1 MKKRIISILL
11 AVVLCVSWLP
21 LRSSAALDTT
31 VYTEPTIVVDSK
43 SASSG
48 STVSVDLLVVNNPGM
63 AGAKITVSYAE
74 ELTLLEAVSGEAFAA
89 LDYTRP
95 GVFTSPCNFNW
106 DSENAEVNQD
116 GTLLTLTFRV
126 SPDAPANKKLDVN
139 ISYRYG
145 DIYNRDLDS
154 LKFDMVSGY
163 VNVIN
168 YIPGDVNSDNAV
180 NGKDVTLLRRYNAG
194 GYDVSIKRAA
204 ADVNDDLTINGK
216 DVTLIR
222 RFNAGG
228 YDVRLLPS
236 RLCDHVMQATAAKSP
251 TCTKPGNCAYWYCT
265 VCQKYFTDENGV
277 TEIALEKTVLDAT
290 GHTEVIDP
298 AVAPTYTSS
307 GLTEGSHCSVCGT
320 ILVKQQVLPPL
331 EKKQYSITYH
341 IANSDTYLAKQT
353 IENNNPAT
361 YTAEDGLVLQDL
373 IVDGYLFKGWY
384 TAQTGGTRV
393 TEIPA
398 GTTGSKVLYA
408 QWEKVTYSV
417 FFDSPDVPWDSVS
430 YTVDTGI
437 TLTSP
442 SWFGYTFVGWS
453 LDGKIVKA
461 IQPGTIGNITLHA
474 NWTSNRNRAIAVNQL
489 KDPCIVEDMDN
500 GRYLFAYE
508 IGTIENVPLSQIEN
522 FAYSKGININKTV
535 EYAKT
540 LGTGFSDTIVE
551 AISNATTKTSAWT
564 LSEDWNSSTSAT
576 SEHDEQIGKTKATTD
591 SEGNVTAG
599 KYYVSNVKG
608 GVTSSSSSSGGS
620 SSNSSKITMGE
631 STGISG
637 SYSHENEES
646 SSVKLGVDAK
656 LSASVGAGPYKVG
669 AELSASKETED
680 TSKDKTTATVGSSR
694 DSSVGIENSG
704 SSEGHWDASLSSS
717 SSWNEENGYE
727 SSSSSSRNSSV
738 SDTLSQVIYDR
749 LGYSSTDERGGSNS
763 ATHSN
768 SENQTMSNEYSSTV
782 EYSTEETQKYS
793 TSISKT
799 SDATGFYRLVS
810 AGKIHVF
817 AVVGYDIATN
827 SYFSYTYNVLD
838 KERYT
843 YLDYSKDNASFN
855 DCENAVLSFEIPFAV
870 HQYVFSKI
878 SCPDGLVINEKTGII
893 EQYTGSAE
901 YVTIPEY
908 MSVNNDDGTRSAVR
922 VRGILAD
929 TFRGNT
935 AIKGVLFPKYVS
947 AIPAEAFAGC
957 TSLEVVSGYG
967 IQEIGAGAFRGCT
980 SLGKFS
986 MDKYITSLG
995 ENAFENVPEISIN
1008 AANTAIAM
1016 AAAHSGAKR
1025 ITLNLS
1031 DSSDGFND
1039 QTVEI
1044 GNTTEQFFL
1053 IGNGSVYRNL
1063 KIKSDAAETKISNM
1077 IFEGNTDTPLQ
1088 FSSPKVTL
1096 NRVIVRSSPGFALIM
1111 SAENTELSLFGTIE
1125 LSSQGSNA
1133 VISRNVTLQQADAGV
1148 VGKLRLTGNYLICRE
1163 LTNPSLL
1170 TFVSG
1175 ELLPIDDEEFEQML
1189 TSCIVTFDANGGS
1202 VNKTE
1207 QTVYYGQPYGTLPVP
1222 TLQYYKFIGW
1232 FTEADGGTQIK
1243 ETTPVA
1249 SLVNHTLYAHWE
1261 PDTCVITFDTR
1272 GGTLE
1277 ETTKTLIYGQPYGA
1291 LPVPTREHCAFQGW
1305 YIENENGES
1314 IRVTEDMIVTGDQTL
1329 HASWQI
1335 RTYILKF
1342 DANGGTVSES
1352 ERKVYTDDPIG
1363 ELPVPTRV
1371 GHSFAGWFT
1380 ADGTRVTEGTKM
1392 DVVWDIV
1399 TLTARWTP
1407 LSYTVSWNTG
1417 TGYSI
1422 TVKRTSS
1429 PYAGASTGT
1438 LSSGSTVYYG
1448 DTLSVSYAASTGY
1461 SLGSHGSSSFTV
1473 TGNITSSSIYA
1484 SASLNS
1490 YTYNIVYQS
1499 SNGTRLGSSTATYK
1513 YGTTNTISPKSFSG
1527 YNTPAS
1533 QSVRW
1538 DSTSTKTITFTYSPT
1553 WVGST
1558 SSSGTIASSPKLSYS
1573 VTVEHQN
1580 RTASSVQ
1587 LRVSWTTTIGAYY
1600 YTVYGQNF
1608 TASASSVSTG
1618 AVTVAG
1624 FNSWA
1629 SNVSYARSSTGTSG
1643 WITVPLSTTG
1653 ATSVPLSIYYYQT
1666 NSNGTDMSK
1675 NYGEESVNTTLN
1687 VSVPAY

>member
-353 IENNNPAT
+353 IENNNPVT

-437 TLTSP
+437 TLTNP

-453 LDGKIVKA
+453 LDGQIVKA
-461 IQPGTIGNITLHA
+461 IQPGTTGNITLHA
-474 NWTSNRNRAIAVNQL
+474 NWTSNRNRAIAVSQL

-508 IGTIENVPLSQIEN
+508 IGTIENVPLFQIGDTINSQ
-522 FAYSKGININKTV
+522 GININKTV
-535 EYAKT
+535 KYTKK
-540 LGTGFSDTIVE
+540 LGTGFSDTIANTV
-551 AISNATTKTSAWT
+551 ANATTKTSAWT

-576 SEHDEQIGKTKATTD
+576 NEHDEQIGKTKATTD
-591 SEGNVTAG
+591 SEGNVISG

-608 GVTSSSSSSGGS
+608 GVTSSSGSSGGS
-620 SSNSSKITMGE
+620 KAISSKVTQGE
-631 STGISG
+631 SVGINN
-637 SYSHENEES
+637 SYTNELELGA
-646 SSVKLGVDAK
+646 SVKLGMEATASAEYSAGPLKAGGEVSTSAEVETSVKDKITA
-656 LSASVGAGPYKVG
+656 STAASREASVGHEDSGTSENKW
-669 AELSASKETED
+669 D
-680 TSKDKTTATVGSSR
+680 TSNTST
-694 DSSVGIENSG
+694 
-704 SSEGHWDASLSSS
+704 
-717 SSWNEENGYE
+717 SSWNAESGYE

-878 SCPDGLVINEKTGII
+878 SCSDGLVINEKTGII

-1031 DSSDGFND
+1031 DSSDGFDD

-1044 GNTTEQFFL
+1044 SNTTEQFFL
-1053 IGNGSVYRNL
+1053 IGNGSVYQNL

-1077 IFEGNTDTPLQ
+1077 IFAGNASTPLQ
-1088 FSSPKVTL
+1088 LSSPKVTL
-1096 NRVIVRSSPGFALIM
+1096 SRVTVRNSPGYSLILN
-1111 SAENTELSLFGTIE
+1111 AENTELSLFGTIE

-1148 VGKLRLTGNYLICRE
+1148 VGKLRLTGNYLVCRE

-1175 ELLPIDDEEFEQML
+1175 ELIVINDEKFEQMV
-1189 TSCIVTFDANGGS
+1189 TSCVITFDANGGELEETQK
-1202 VNKTE
+1202 V
-1207 QTVYYGQPYGTLPVP
+1207 VPYGQPYGTLPVP
-1222 TLQYYKFIGW
+1222 TL
-1232 FTEADGGTQIK
+1232 
-1243 ETTPVA
+1243 
-1249 SLVNHTLYAHWE
+1249 
-1261 PDTCVITFDTR
+1261 
-1272 GGTLE
+1272 
-1277 ETTKTLIYGQPYGA
+1277 
-1291 LPVPTREHCAFQGW
+1291 EHCAFNGW

-1461 SLGSHGSSSFTV
+1461 SLGNHGSSSFTV

-1538 DSTSTKTITFTYSPT
+1538 DSTSAKTITFTYSPT

>member
-11 AVVLCVSWLP
+11 AIVLCVSWLP
-21 LRSSAALDTT
+21 LRGSAALDTT
-31 VYTEPTIVVDSK
+31 AYTEPTIVVDSK

-74 ELTLLEAVSGEAFAA
+74 ELTLLEAVSGETFAA

-106 DSENAEVNQD
+106 DSENAEVDQD

-194 GYDVSIKRAA
+194 GYDVSINRAA
-204 ADVNDDLTINGK
+204 ADVNDDLAINGK

-222 RFNAGG
+222 RYNAGG
-228 YDVRLLPS
+228 YDVELLPS

-251 TCTKPGNCAYWYCT
+251 TCTEPGNCAYWYCT
-265 VCQKYFTDENGV
+265 VCQKYFTEENGV

-307 GLTEGSHCSVCGT
+307 GLTEGSHCSVCGAT
-320 ILVKQQVLPPL
+320 LVEQQVLPPL

-398 GTTGSKVLYA
+398 GTTGNKVLYA
-408 QWEKVTYSV
+408 QWEKITYSV

-437 TLTSP
+437 TLTTP

-453 LDGKIVKA
+453 LDGQIVKA

-474 NWTSNRNRAIAVNQL
+474 NWTSNRNRAIAVSQL

-508 IGTIENVPLSQIEN
+508 IGTIENVPLSQIEYIGN
-522 FAYSKGININKTV
+522 SQGININKTV
-535 EYAKT
+535 KYTKT
-540 LGTGFSDTIVE
+540 LGTGFSDTITK

-576 SEHDEQIGKTKATTD
+576 NEHDEQIGKTKATTD
-591 SEGNVTAG
+591 SEGNVISG

-608 GVTSSSSSSGGS
+608 GVTSSSGSSGGS
-620 SSNSSKITMGE
+620 KAISSKVTQGE
-631 STGISG
+631 SVGINN
-637 SYSHENEES
+637 SYTNELELGA
-646 SSVKLGVDAK
+646 SVKLGMEATASAEYSAGPLKAGGEVSTSAEVETSVKDKITA
-656 LSASVGAGPYKVG
+656 STAASREASVGHEDSGTSENKW
-669 AELSASKETED
+669 D
-680 TSKDKTTATVGSSR
+680 TSNTST
-694 DSSVGIENSG
+694 
-704 SSEGHWDASLSSS
+704 
-717 SSWNEENGYE
+717 SSWNTESGYE
-727 SSSSSSRNSSV
+727 SSSSTSRNTTV
-738 SDTLSQVIYDR
+738 SDTLSQVINNRYS
-749 LGYSSTDERGGSNS
+749 YSSMDERGGSNS
-763 ATHSN
+763 TTNSN
-768 SENQTMSNEYSSTV
+768 SESQTMSDEYSSTI
-782 EYSTEETQKYS
+782 EYSTEDTQEYE
-793 TSISKT
+793 TSISYT
-799 SDATGFYRLVS
+799 SNATGFYRLVS

-855 DCENAVLSFEIPFAV
+855 DCENAVLPFEIPYAV

-878 SCPDGLVINEKTGII
+878 ARSNGLVIDQETGII
-893 EQYTGSAE
+893 ETYTGSAE

-908 MSVNNDDGTRSAVR
+908 ISVNNGDGTCSAVR
-922 VRGILAD
+922 VRGISANA
-929 TFRGNT
+929 FRGNT
-935 AIKGVLFPKYVS
+935 AVKGVSLPKYVS

-957 TSLEVVSGYG
+957 TSLEIVSGYG

-1008 AANTAIAM
+1008 AANTTVAM
-1016 AAAHSGAKR
+1016 AAVHSGAKR

-1031 DSSDGFND
+1031 DSSDGFNG

-1053 IGNGSVYRNL
+1053 IGNGSVYQNL

-1077 IFEGNTDTPLQ
+1077 IFAGNASTPLQ
-1088 FSSPKVTL
+1088 LSSSKVTL
-1096 NRVIVRSSPGFALIM
+1096 SRVTVRNSPGYSLIL

-1133 VISRNVTLQQADAGV
+1133 VISRNVTLQQADTGV

-1170 TFVSG
+1170 SFVSG
-1175 ELLPIDDEEFEQML
+1175 ELKVINDEEFEQMV
-1189 TSCIVTFDANGGS
+1189 TSCVITFDANGGELEETQK
-1202 VNKTE
+1202 V
-1207 QTVYYGQPYGTLPVP
+1207 VPYGQPYGQLPVP
-1222 TLQYYKFIGW
+1222 TL
-1232 FTEADGGTQIK
+1232 
-1243 ETTPVA
+1243 
-1249 SLVNHTLYAHWE
+1249 
-1261 PDTCVITFDTR
+1261 
-1272 GGTLE
+1272 
-1277 ETTKTLIYGQPYGA
+1277 
-1291 LPVPTREHCAFQGW
+1291 EHCAFNGW

-1380 ADGTRVTEGTKM
+1380 ADGTRVTDGTKM

-1407 LSYTVSWNTG
+1407 LSYTVSWSTG

-1438 LSSGSTVYYG
+1438 LSSGSTIYYG
-1448 DTLSVSYAASTGY
+1448 DTISVSYAASTGY

-1527 YNTPAS
+1527 YNTPSS

-1538 DSTSTKTITFTYSPT
+1538 DSTSAKTITFTYSPT
-1553 WVGST
+1553 GVGST

-1618 AVTVAG
+1618 AVTVAA

-1629 SNVSYARSSTGTSG
+1629 SNASYARSSTGTSG

-1675 NYGEESVNTTLN
+1675 NYGEESVSTTLN

>member
-228 YDVRLLPS
+228 YDVELLPS

-251 TCTKPGNCAYWYCT
+251 TCTEPGNCAYWYCT

-437 TLTSP
+437 TLTNP

-461 IQPGTIGNITLHA
+461 IQPGTTGNITLHA
-474 NWTSNRNRAIAVNQL
+474 NWTSNRSRASAVNQL

-508 IGTIENVPLSQIEN
+508 IGTIENVPLSQIEYIGN
-522 FAYSKGININKTV
+522 SQGININKTV
-535 EYAKT
+535 KYTKT
-540 LGTGFSDTIVE
+540 LGTGFSDTITK

-576 SEHDEQIGKTKATTD
+576 NEHDEQIGKTKATTD
-591 SEGNVTAG
+591 SEGNVISG

-608 GVTSSSSSSGGS
+608 GVTSSSGSSGGS
-620 SSNSSKITMGE
+620 KAISSKVTQGE
-631 STGISG
+631 SVGINN
-637 SYSHENEES
+637 SYTNELELGA
-646 SSVKLGVDAK
+646 SVKLGMEATASAEYSAGPLKAGGEVSTSAEVETSVKDKITA
-656 LSASVGAGPYKVG
+656 STAASREASVGHEDSGTSENKW
-669 AELSASKETED
+669 D
-680 TSKDKTTATVGSSR
+680 TSNTST
-694 DSSVGIENSG
+694 
-704 SSEGHWDASLSSS
+704 
-717 SSWNEENGYE
+717 SSWNTESGYE
-727 SSSSSSRNSSV
+727 SSSSTSRNTTV
-738 SDTLSQVIYDR
+738 SDTLSQVINNRYS
-749 LGYSSTDERGGSNS
+749 YSSMDERGGSNS
-763 ATHSN
+763 TTNSN
-768 SENQTMSNEYSSTV
+768 SESQTMSDEYSSTI
-782 EYSTEETQKYS
+782 EYSTEDTQEYE
-793 TSISKT
+793 TSISYT
-799 SDATGFYRLVS
+799 SNATGYYRLVS
-810 AGKIHVF
+810 AGTLHVF

-827 SYFSYTYNVLD
+827 SYFTYTYNILD
-838 KERYT
+838 KERHT
-843 YLDYSKDNASFN
+843 YLDYSKDNANFN
-855 DCENAVLSFEIPFAV
+855 DCENAVLPFEIPYAV

-878 SCPDGLVINEKTGII
+878 ARSNGLVIDQETGII
-893 EQYTGSAE
+893 EAYTGSAE

-908 MSVNNDDGTRSAVR
+908 ISVNNGDGTCSAVR
-922 VRGILAD
+922 VRGISANA
-929 TFRGNT
+929 FRGNT
-935 AIKGVLFPKYVS
+935 AVKGVLFPKYVS

-995 ENAFENVPEISIN
+995 ENAFENVPGISIN

-1031 DSSDGFND
+1031 DSSDGFDD

-1044 GNTTEQFFL
+1044 SNTTEQFFL
-1053 IGNGSVYRNL
+1053 IGNGSVYQNL

-1077 IFEGNTDTPLQ
+1077 IFAGNASTPLQ
-1088 FSSPKVTL
+1088 LSSPKVTL
-1096 NRVIVRSSPGFALIM
+1096 SRVTVRNSPGYSLILN
-1111 SAENTELSLFGTIE
+1111 AENTELSLFGTIE

-1148 VGKLRLTGNYLICRE
+1148 VGKLRLTGNYLVCRE

-1175 ELLPIDDEEFEQML
+1175 ELLPINDEEFEQML
-1189 TSCIVTFDANGGS
+1189 TSCVITFDANGGELEETQK
-1202 VNKTE
+1202 V
-1207 QTVYYGQPYGTLPVP
+1207 VPYGQPYGTLPVP
-1222 TLQYYKFIGW
+1222 TL
-1232 FTEADGGTQIK
+1232 
-1243 ETTPVA
+1243 
-1249 SLVNHTLYAHWE
+1249 
-1261 PDTCVITFDTR
+1261 
-1272 GGTLE
+1272 
-1277 ETTKTLIYGQPYGA
+1277 
-1291 LPVPTREHCAFQGW
+1291 EHCAFNGW

-1380 ADGTRVTEGTKM
+1380 ADGTRVTDKTKM

-1438 LSSGSTVYYG
+1438 LSSGSTIYYG

-1538 DSTSTKTITFTYSPT
+1538 NSTSAKTITFTYSISSVTNHAISGNFSSSSPHISYST
-1553 WVGST
+1553 TMAYRNRTANSVEVQVTTTVTMQSGWSGYNYGIALKTTYGSVSSGKVQIANYQGL
-1558 SSSGTIASSPKLSYS
+1558 SSSGSS
-1573 VTVEHQN
+1573 
-1580 RTASSVQ
+1580 RTASTG
-1587 LRVSWTTTIGAYY
+1587 WMTI
-1600 YTVYGQNF
+1600 
-1608 TASASSVSTG
+1608 
-1618 AVTVAG
+1618 
-1624 FNSWA
+1624 
-1629 SNVSYARSSTGTSG
+1629 
-1643 WITVPLSTTG
+1643 PLSTTN
-1653 ATSVPLSIYYYQT
+1653 PISISFNANLYNTNWENQYVNSSEYLDQYYSWAI
-1666 NSNGTDMSK
+1666 NI
-1675 NYGEESVNTTLN
+1675 
-1687 VSVPAY
+1687 PAY

>member
-228 YDVRLLPS
+228 YDVELLPS

-251 TCTKPGNCAYWYCT
+251 TCTEPGNCAYWYCT
-265 VCQKYFTDENGV
+265 VCQKYFTEENGV

-307 GLTEGSHCSVCGT
+307 GLTEGSHCSVCST

-398 GTTGSKVLYA
+398 GTTGNKVLYA
-408 QWEKVTYSV
+408 QWEKITYSV

-437 TLTSP
+437 TLTNP

-453 LDGKIVKA
+453 LDGQIVKA

-474 NWTSNRNRAIAVNQL
+474 NWTSNRSRASAASQL

-500 GRYLFAYE
+500 GRFLFAYE
-508 IGTIENVPLSQIEN
+508 IGTIENVPLSQIEYIGN
-522 FAYSKGININKTV
+522 SQGININKTV
-535 EYAKT
+535 KYTKK
-540 LGTGFSDTIVE
+540 LGTGFSDTITK

-576 SEHDEQIGKTKATTD
+576 NEHDEQIGKTKATTD

-608 GVTSSSSSSGGS
+608 GVTSSSGSSGGS
-620 SSNSSKITMGE
+620 KAISSKVTQGE
-631 STGISG
+631 SVGINN
-637 SYSHENEES
+637 SYTNELELGA
-646 SSVKLGVDAK
+646 SVKLGMEATASAEYSAGPLKAGGEVSTSAEVETSVKDKITA
-656 LSASVGAGPYKVG
+656 STAASREASVGHEDSGTSENKW
-669 AELSASKETED
+669 D
-680 TSKDKTTATVGSSR
+680 TSNTST
-694 DSSVGIENSG
+694 
-704 SSEGHWDASLSSS
+704 
-717 SSWNEENGYE
+717 SSWNTESGYE
-727 SSSSSSRNSSV
+727 SSSSTSRNTTV
-738 SDTLSQVIYDR
+738 SDTLSQVINNRYS
-749 LGYSSTDERGGSNS
+749 YSSMDERGGSNS
-763 ATHSN
+763 TTNSN
-768 SENQTMSNEYSSTV
+768 SESQTMSDEYSSTI
-782 EYSTEETQKYS
+782 EYSTEDTQEYE
-793 TSISKT
+793 TSISYT
-799 SDATGFYRLVS
+799 SNATGYYRLVS
-810 AGKIHVF
+810 AGTLHVF

-827 SYFSYTYNVLD
+827 SYFTYTYNILD
-838 KERYT
+838 KERHT
-843 YLDYSKDNASFN
+843 YLDYSKDNANFN
-855 DCENAVLSFEIPFAV
+855 DCENAVLPFEIPYAV

-878 SCPDGLVINEKTGII
+878 ARSNGLVIDQETGII
-893 EQYTGSAE
+893 ETYTGSAE

-908 MSVNNDDGTRSAVR
+908 ISVNNGDGTCSAVR
-922 VRGILAD
+922 VRGISANA
-929 TFRGNT
+929 FRGNT
-935 AIKGVLFPKYVS
+935 AVKGVSLPKYVS

-957 TSLEVVSGYG
+957 TSLEIVSGYG

-1008 AANTAIAM
+1008 AANSTVAM
-1016 AAAHSGAKR
+1016 AAVHSGAKR

-1031 DSSDGFND
+1031 DSSDGFDD

-1053 IGNGSVYRNL
+1053 IGNGSVYQNL

-1077 IFEGNTDTPLQ
+1077 IFAGNASTPLQ
-1088 FSSPKVTL
+1088 LSSSKVTL
-1096 NRVIVRSSPGFALIM
+1096 SRVTVRNSPGYSLIL

-1133 VISRNVTLQQADAGV
+1133 VISRNVTLQQADTGV

-1170 TFVSG
+1170 SFVSG
-1175 ELLPIDDEEFEQML
+1175 ELKVINDEEFEQMV
-1189 TSCIVTFDANGGS
+1189 TSCVITFDANGGELKETQK
-1202 VNKTE
+1202 V
-1207 QTVYYGQPYGTLPVP
+1207 VPYGQPYGQLPVP
-1222 TLQYYKFIGW
+1222 TL
-1232 FTEADGGTQIK
+1232 
-1243 ETTPVA
+1243 
-1249 SLVNHTLYAHWE
+1249 
-1261 PDTCVITFDTR
+1261 
-1272 GGTLE
+1272 
-1277 ETTKTLIYGQPYGA
+1277 
-1291 LPVPTREHCAFQGW
+1291 EHCAFNGW

-1380 ADGTRVTEGTKM
+1380 ADGTRVTDGTKM

-1438 LSSGSTVYYG
+1438 LSSGSTIYYG

-1473 TGNITSSSIYA
+1473 SGNITSSSIYA

-1538 DSTSTKTITFTYSPT
+1538 DSTSAKTITFTYSPT
-1553 WVGST
+1553 GVGST

-1573 VTVEHQN
+1573 VTVEYQN

-1587 LRVSWTTTIGAYY
+1587 LCVSWTTTIGAYY

-1618 AVTVAG
+1618 AVTVAA

-1629 SNVSYARSSTGTSG
+1629 SNASYARSSTGTSG

>member
-11 AVVLCVSWLP
+11 AIVLCVSWLP
-21 LRSSAALDTT
+21 LRGSAALDTT
-31 VYTEPTIVVDSK
+31 AYTEPTIVVDSK

-74 ELTLLEAVSGEAFAA
+74 ELTLLEAVSGETFAA

-106 DSENAEVNQD
+106 DSENAEVDQD

-194 GYDVSIKRAA
+194 GYDVSINRAA
-204 ADVNDDLTINGK
+204 ADVNDDLAINGK

-222 RFNAGG
+222 RYNAGG
-228 YDVRLLPS
+228 YDVELLPS

-251 TCTKPGNCAYWYCT
+251 TCTEPGNCAYWYCT
-265 VCQKYFTDENGV
+265 VCQKYFTEENGV

-320 ILVKQQVLPPL
+320 ILVEQQVLPPL

-398 GTTGSKVLYA
+398 GTTGNKVLYA
-408 QWEKVTYSV
+408 QWEKITYSV

-437 TLTSP
+437 TLTNP

-453 LDGKIVKA
+453 LDGQIVKA

-474 NWTSNRNRAIAVNQL
+474 NWTSNRNRAIAVSQL

-508 IGTIENVPLSQIEN
+508 IGTIENVPLSQIEYIGN
-522 FAYSKGININKTV
+522 SQGININKTV
-535 EYAKT
+535 KYTKT
-540 LGTGFSDTIVE
+540 LGTGFSDTITK

-576 SEHDEQIGKTKATTD
+576 NEHDEQIGKTKATTD
-591 SEGNVTAG
+591 SEGNVISG

-608 GVTSSSSSSGGS
+608 GVTSSSGSSGGS
-620 SSNSSKITMGE
+620 KAISSKVTQGE
-631 STGISG
+631 SVGINN
-637 SYSHENEES
+637 SYTNELELGA
-646 SSVKLGVDAK
+646 SVKLGMEATASAEYSAGPLKAGGEVSTSAEVETSVKDKITA
-656 LSASVGAGPYKVG
+656 STAASREASVGHEDSGTSENKW
-669 AELSASKETED
+669 D
-680 TSKDKTTATVGSSR
+680 TSNTST
-694 DSSVGIENSG
+694 
-704 SSEGHWDASLSSS
+704 
-717 SSWNEENGYE
+717 SSWNTESGYE
-727 SSSSSSRNSSV
+727 SSSSTSRNTTV
-738 SDTLSQVIYDR
+738 SDTLSQVINNRYS
-749 LGYSSTDERGGSNS
+749 YSSMDERGGSNS
-763 ATHSN
+763 TTNSN
-768 SENQTMSNEYSSTV
+768 SESQTMSDEYSSTI
-782 EYSTEETQKYS
+782 EYSTEDTQEYE
-793 TSISKT
+793 TSISYT
-799 SDATGFYRLVS
+799 SNATGFYRLVS

-855 DCENAVLSFEIPFAV
+855 DCENAVLPFEIPYAV

-878 SCPDGLVINEKTGII
+878 ARSNGLVIDQETGII
-893 EQYTGSAE
+893 ETYTGSAE

-908 MSVNNDDGTRSAVR
+908 ISVNNGDGTCSAVR
-922 VRGILAD
+922 VRGISANA
-929 TFRGNT
+929 FRGNT
-935 AIKGVLFPKYVS
+935 AVKGVSLPKYVS

-957 TSLEVVSGYG
+957 TSLEIVSGYG

-1008 AANTAIAM
+1008 AANTTVAM
-1016 AAAHSGAKR
+1016 AAVHSGAKR

-1031 DSSDGFND
+1031 DSSDGFNG

-1053 IGNGSVYRNL
+1053 IGNGSVYQNL

-1077 IFEGNTDTPLQ
+1077 IFAGNASTPLQ
-1088 FSSPKVTL
+1088 LSSSKVTL
-1096 NRVIVRSSPGFALIM
+1096 SRVTVRNSPGYSLIL

-1133 VISRNVTLQQADAGV
+1133 VISRNVTLQQADTGV

-1170 TFVSG
+1170 SFVSG
-1175 ELLPIDDEEFEQML
+1175 ELKVINDEEFEQMV
-1189 TSCIVTFDANGGS
+1189 TSCVITFDANGGELEETQK
-1202 VNKTE
+1202 V
-1207 QTVYYGQPYGTLPVP
+1207 VPYGQPYGQLPVP
-1222 TLQYYKFIGW
+1222 TL
-1232 FTEADGGTQIK
+1232 
-1243 ETTPVA
+1243 
-1249 SLVNHTLYAHWE
+1249 
-1261 PDTCVITFDTR
+1261 
-1272 GGTLE
+1272 
-1277 ETTKTLIYGQPYGA
+1277 
-1291 LPVPTREHCAFQGW
+1291 EHCAFNGW

-1380 ADGTRVTEGTKM
+1380 ADGTRVTDGTKM

-1407 LSYTVSWNTG
+1407 LSYTVSWSTG

-1438 LSSGSTVYYG
+1438 LSSGSTIYYG
-1448 DTLSVSYAASTGY
+1448 DTISVSYAASTGY

-1527 YNTPAS
+1527 YNTPSS

-1538 DSTSTKTITFTYSPT
+1538 DSTSAKTITFTYSPT
-1553 WVGST
+1553 GVGST

-1618 AVTVAG
+1618 AVTVAA

-1629 SNVSYARSSTGTSG
+1629 SNASYARSSTGTSG

-1675 NYGEESVNTTLN
+1675 NYGEESVSTTLN

>member
-11 AVVLCVSWLP
+11 AIVLCVSWLP
-21 LRSSAALDTT
+21 LRGSAALDTT
-31 VYTEPTIVVDSK
+31 AYTEPTIVVDSK

-74 ELTLLEAVSGEAFAA
+74 ELTLLEAVSGETFAA

-106 DSENAEVNQD
+106 DSENAEVDQD

-194 GYDVSIKRAA
+194 GYDVSINRAA
-204 ADVNDDLTINGK
+204 ADVNDDLAINGK

-222 RFNAGG
+222 RYNAGG
-228 YDVRLLPS
+228 YDVELLPS

-251 TCTKPGNCAYWYCT
+251 TCTEPGNCAYWYCT
-265 VCQKYFTDENGV
+265 VCQKYFTEENGV

-307 GLTEGSHCSVCGT
+307 GLTEGSHCSVCGAT
-320 ILVKQQVLPPL
+320 LVEQQVLPPL

-398 GTTGSKVLYA
+398 GTTGNKVLYA
-408 QWEKVTYSV
+408 QWEKITYSV

-437 TLTSP
+437 TLTNP

-453 LDGKIVKA
+453 LDGQIVKA

-474 NWTSNRNRAIAVNQL
+474 NWTSNRNRAIAVSQL

-508 IGTIENVPLSQIEN
+508 IGTIENVPLSQIEYIGN
-522 FAYSKGININKTV
+522 SQGININKTV
-535 EYAKT
+535 KYTKT
-540 LGTGFSDTIVE
+540 LGTGFSDAITK

-576 SEHDEQIGKTKATTD
+576 NEHDEQIGKTKATTD
-591 SEGNVTAG
+591 SEGNVISG

-608 GVTSSSSSSGGS
+608 GVTSSSGSSGGS
-620 SSNSSKITMGE
+620 KAISSKVTQGE
-631 STGISG
+631 SVGINN
-637 SYSHENEES
+637 SYTNELELGA
-646 SSVKLGVDAK
+646 SVKLGMEATASAEYSAGPLKAGGEVSTSAEVETSVKDKITA
-656 LSASVGAGPYKVG
+656 STAASREASVGHEDSGTSENKW
-669 AELSASKETED
+669 D
-680 TSKDKTTATVGSSR
+680 TSNTST
-694 DSSVGIENSG
+694 
-704 SSEGHWDASLSSS
+704 
-717 SSWNEENGYE
+717 SSWNTESGYE
-727 SSSSSSRNSSV
+727 SSSSTSRNTTV
-738 SDTLSQVIYDR
+738 SDTLSQVINNRYS
-749 LGYSSTDERGGSNS
+749 YSSMDERGGSNS
-763 ATHSN
+763 TTNSN
-768 SENQTMSNEYSSTV
+768 SESQTMSDEYSSTI
-782 EYSTEETQKYS
+782 EYSTEDTQEYE
-793 TSISKT
+793 TSISYT
-799 SDATGFYRLVS
+799 SNATGFYRLVS

-855 DCENAVLSFEIPFAV
+855 DCENAVLPFEIPYAV

-878 SCPDGLVINEKTGII
+878 ARSNGLVIDQETGII
-893 EQYTGSAE
+893 ETYTGSAE

-908 MSVNNDDGTRSAVR
+908 ISVNNGDGTCSAVR
-922 VRGILAD
+922 VRGISANA
-929 TFRGNT
+929 FRGNT
-935 AIKGVLFPKYVS
+935 AVKGVSLPKYVS

-957 TSLEVVSGYG
+957 TSLEIVSGYG

-1008 AANTAIAM
+1008 AANTTVAM
-1016 AAAHSGAKR
+1016 AAVHSGAKR

-1031 DSSDGFND
+1031 DSSDGFNG

-1053 IGNGSVYRNL
+1053 IGNGSVYQNL

-1077 IFEGNTDTPLQ
+1077 IFAGNASTPLQ
-1088 FSSPKVTL
+1088 LSSSKVTL
-1096 NRVIVRSSPGFALIM
+1096 SRVTVRNSPGYSLIL

-1133 VISRNVTLQQADAGV
+1133 VISRNVTLQQADTGV

-1170 TFVSG
+1170 SFVSG
-1175 ELLPIDDEEFEQML
+1175 ELKVINDEEFEQMV
-1189 TSCIVTFDANGGS
+1189 TSCVITFDANGGELEETQK
-1202 VNKTE
+1202 V
-1207 QTVYYGQPYGTLPVP
+1207 VPYGQPYGQLPVP
-1222 TLQYYKFIGW
+1222 TL
-1232 FTEADGGTQIK
+1232 
-1243 ETTPVA
+1243 
-1249 SLVNHTLYAHWE
+1249 
-1261 PDTCVITFDTR
+1261 
-1272 GGTLE
+1272 
-1277 ETTKTLIYGQPYGA
+1277 
-1291 LPVPTREHCAFQGW
+1291 EHCAFNGW

-1380 ADGTRVTEGTKM
+1380 ADGTRVTDGTKM

-1407 LSYTVSWNTG
+1407 LSYTVSWSTG

-1438 LSSGSTVYYG
+1438 LSSGSTIYYG
-1448 DTLSVSYAASTGY
+1448 DTISVSYAASTGY

-1527 YNTPAS
+1527 YNTPSS

-1538 DSTSTKTITFTYSPT
+1538 DSTSAKTITFTYSPT
-1553 WVGST
+1553 GVGST

-1618 AVTVAG
+1618 AVTVAA

-1629 SNVSYARSSTGTSG
+1629 SNASYARSSTGTSG

-1675 NYGEESVNTTLN
+1675 NYGEESVSTTLN

>member
-620 SSNSSKITMGE
+620 KAISSKVTQGE
-631 STGISG
+631 SVGINN
-637 SYSHENEES
+637 SYTNELELGA
-646 SSVKLGVDAK
+646 SVKLGMEATASAEYSAGPLKAGGEVSTSAEVETSVKDKITA
-656 LSASVGAGPYKVG
+656 STAASREASVGHEDSGTSENKW
-669 AELSASKETED
+669 D
-680 TSKDKTTATVGSSR
+680 TSNTST
-694 DSSVGIENSG
+694 
-704 SSEGHWDASLSSS
+704 
-717 SSWNEENGYE
+717 SSWNTESGYE
-727 SSSSSSRNSSV
+727 SSSSTSRNTTV
-738 SDTLSQVIYDR
+738 SDTLSQVINNRYS
-749 LGYSSTDERGGSNS
+749 YSSMDERGGSNS
-763 ATHSN
+763 TTNSN
-768 SENQTMSNEYSSTV
+768 SESQTMSDEYSSTI
-782 EYSTEETQKYS
+782 EYSTEDTQEYE
-793 TSISKT
+793 TSISYT
-799 SDATGFYRLVS
+799 SNATGYYRLVS
-810 AGKIHVF
+810 AGTLHVF

-878 SCPDGLVINEKTGII
+878 SCSDGLVINEKTGII

-908 MSVNNDDGTRSAVR
+908 ISVNNGDGTCSAVR
-922 VRGILAD
+922 VRGISANA
-929 TFRGNT
+929 FRGNT
-935 AIKGVLFPKYVS
+935 AVKGVSLPKYVS

-1008 AANTAIAM
+1008 AANTTVAM
-1016 AAAHSGAKR
+1016 AAVHSGAKR

-1077 IFEGNTDTPLQ
+1077 IFAGNASTPLQ
-1088 FSSPKVTL
+1088 LSSSKVTL
-1096 NRVIVRSSPGFALIM
+1096 SRVTVRNSPGYSLIL

-1133 VISRNVTLQQADAGV
+1133 VISRNVTLQQADTGV

-1170 TFVSG
+1170 SFVSG
-1175 ELLPIDDEEFEQML
+1175 ELKVINDEEFEQMV
-1189 TSCIVTFDANGGS
+1189 TSCVITFDANGGELEETQK
-1202 VNKTE
+1202 V
-1207 QTVYYGQPYGTLPVP
+1207 VPYGQPYGQLPVP
-1222 TLQYYKFIGW
+1222 TL
-1232 FTEADGGTQIK
+1232 
-1243 ETTPVA
+1243 
-1249 SLVNHTLYAHWE
+1249 
-1261 PDTCVITFDTR
+1261 
-1272 GGTLE
+1272 
-1277 ETTKTLIYGQPYGA
+1277 
-1291 LPVPTREHCAFQGW
+1291 EHCAFNGW

-1380 ADGTRVTEGTKM
+1380 ADGTRVTDKTKM

-1407 LSYTVSWNTG
+1407 LSYTVSWSTG

-1438 LSSGSTVYYG
+1438 LSSGSTIYYG
-1448 DTLSVSYAASTGY
+1448 DTISVSYAASTGY

-1527 YNTPAS
+1527 YNTPSS

-1538 DSTSTKTITFTYSPT
+1538 DSTSAKTITFTYSPT
-1553 WVGST
+1553 GVGST

-1618 AVTVAG
+1618 AVTVAA

-1629 SNVSYARSSTGTSG
+1629 SNASYARSSTGTSG

-1675 NYGEESVNTTLN
+1675 NYGEESVSTTLN

>member
-228 YDVRLLPS
+228 YDVELLPS

-251 TCTKPGNCAYWYCT
+251 TCTEPGNCAYWYCT

-437 TLTSP
+437 TLTNP

-453 LDGKIVKA
+453 LDGQIVKA
-461 IQPGTIGNITLHA
+461 IQPGTTGNITLHA
-474 NWTSNRNRAIAVNQL
+474 NWTSNRNRAIAVSQL

-508 IGTIENVPLSQIEN
+508 IGTIENVPLFQIGDTINSQ
-522 FAYSKGININKTV
+522 GININKTV
-535 EYAKT
+535 KYTKK
-540 LGTGFSDTIVE
+540 LGTGFSDTIANTV
-551 AISNATTKTSAWT
+551 ANATTKTSAWT

-576 SEHDEQIGKTKATTD
+576 NEHDEQIGKTKATTD
-591 SEGNVTAG
+591 SEGNVISG

-608 GVTSSSSSSGGS
+608 GVTSSSGSSGGS
-620 SSNSSKITMGE
+620 KAISSKVTQGE
-631 STGISG
+631 SVGINN
-637 SYSHENEES
+637 SYTNELELGA
-646 SSVKLGVDAK
+646 SVKLGMEATASAEYSAGPLKAGGEVSTSAEVETSVKDKITA
-656 LSASVGAGPYKVG
+656 STAASREASVGHEDSGTSENKW
-669 AELSASKETED
+669 D
-680 TSKDKTTATVGSSR
+680 TSNTST
-694 DSSVGIENSG
+694 
-704 SSEGHWDASLSSS
+704 
-717 SSWNEENGYE
+717 SSWNTESGYE
-727 SSSSSSRNSSV
+727 SSSSTSRNTTV
-738 SDTLSQVIYDR
+738 SDTLSQVINNRYS
-749 LGYSSTDERGGSNS
+749 YSSMDERGGSNS
-763 ATHSN
+763 TTNSN
-768 SENQTMSNEYSSTV
+768 SESQTMSDEYSSTI
-782 EYSTEETQKYS
+782 EYSTEETQEYE
-793 TSISKT
+793 TSISYT
-799 SDATGFYRLVS
+799 SNATGYYRLVS
-810 AGKIHVF
+810 AGTLHVF

-827 SYFSYTYNVLD
+827 SYFTYTYNILD
-838 KERYT
+838 KERHT
-843 YLDYSKDNASFN
+843 YLDYSKDNANFN
-855 DCENAVLSFEIPFAV
+855 DCENAVLPFEIPYAV

-878 SCPDGLVINEKTGII
+878 ARSNGLVIDQETGII
-893 EQYTGSAE
+893 EAYTGSAK

-908 MSVNNDDGTRSAVR
+908 ISVNNGDGTCSAVR
-922 VRGILAD
+922 VRGISA
-929 TFRGNT
+929 TAFRGNT
-935 AIKGVLFPKYVS
+935 TIKGILIPTYIS

-1175 ELLPIDDEEFEQML
+1175 ELIVINDEKFEQMV
-1189 TSCIVTFDANGGS
+1189 TSCVITFDANGGELEETQK
-1202 VNKTE
+1202 V
-1207 QTVYYGQPYGTLPVP
+1207 VPYGQPYGTLPVP
-1222 TLQYYKFIGW
+1222 TL
-1232 FTEADGGTQIK
+1232 
-1243 ETTPVA
+1243 
-1249 SLVNHTLYAHWE
+1249 
-1261 PDTCVITFDTR
+1261 
-1272 GGTLE
+1272 
-1277 ETTKTLIYGQPYGA
+1277 
-1291 LPVPTREHCAFQGW
+1291 EHCAFNGW

-1438 LSSGSTVYYG
+1438 LSSGSTIYYG

>member
-437 TLTSP
+437 TLTNP

-461 IQPGTIGNITLHA
+461 IQPGTTGNITLHA
-474 NWTSNRNRAIAVNQL
+474 NWTSNRSRASAVNQL

-508 IGTIENVPLSQIEN
+508 IGTIENVPLSQIEYIGN
-522 FAYSKGININKTV
+522 SQGININKTV
-535 EYAKT
+535 KYTKT
-540 LGTGFSDTIVE
+540 LGTGFSDTITK

-576 SEHDEQIGKTKATTD
+576 NEHDEQIGKTKATTD
-591 SEGNVTAG
+591 SEGNVISG

-608 GVTSSSSSSGGS
+608 GVTSSSGSSGGS
-620 SSNSSKITMGE
+620 KAISSKVTQGE
-631 STGISG
+631 SVGINN
-637 SYSHENEES
+637 SYTNELELGA
-646 SSVKLGVDAK
+646 SVKLGMEATASAEYSAGPLKAGGEVSTSAEVETSVKDKITA
-656 LSASVGAGPYKVG
+656 STAASREASVGHEDSGTSENKW
-669 AELSASKETED
+669 D
-680 TSKDKTTATVGSSR
+680 TSNTST
-694 DSSVGIENSG
+694 
-704 SSEGHWDASLSSS
+704 
-717 SSWNEENGYE
+717 SSWNTESGYE
-727 SSSSSSRNSSV
+727 SSSSTSRNTTV
-738 SDTLSQVIYDR
+738 SDTLSQVINNRYS
-749 LGYSSTDERGGSNS
+749 YSSMDERGGSNS
-763 ATHSN
+763 TTNSN
-768 SENQTMSNEYSSTV
+768 SESQTMSDEYSSTI
-782 EYSTEETQKYS
+782 EYSTEDTQEYE
-793 TSISKT
+793 TSISYT
-799 SDATGFYRLVS
+799 SNATGYYRLVS
-810 AGKIHVF
+810 AGTLHVF

-827 SYFSYTYNVLD
+827 SYFTYTYNILD
-838 KERYT
+838 KERHT
-843 YLDYSKDNASFN
+843 YLDYSKDNANFN
-855 DCENAVLSFEIPFAV
+855 DCENAVLPFEIPYAV

-878 SCPDGLVINEKTGII
+878 ARSNGLVIDQETGII
-893 EQYTGSAE
+893 EAYTGSAE

-908 MSVNNDDGTRSAVR
+908 ISVNNGDGTCSAVR
-922 VRGILAD
+922 VRGISANA
-929 TFRGNT
+929 FRGNT
-935 AIKGVLFPKYVS
+935 AVKGVLFPKYVS

-1008 AANTAIAM
+1008 AANTTVAM
-1016 AAAHSGAKR
+1016 AAVHSGAKR

-1077 IFEGNTDTPLQ
+1077 IFAGNASTPLQ
-1088 FSSPKVTL
+1088 LSSSKVTL
-1096 NRVIVRSSPGFALIM
+1096 SRVTVRNSPGYSLIL
-1111 SAENTELSLFGTIE
+1111 SAESTELSLFGTIE

-1133 VISRNVTLQQADAGV
+1133 VISQNVTLQQADAGV
-1148 VGKLRLTGNYLICRE
+1148 VGKLRLTGNYLVCRE

-1175 ELLPIDDEEFEQML
+1175 ELIVINDEKFEQMV
-1189 TSCIVTFDANGGS
+1189 TSCVITFDANGG
-1202 VNKTE
+1202 E
-1207 QTVYYGQPYGTLPVP
+1207 L
-1222 TLQYYKFIGW
+1222 
-1232 FTEADGGTQIK
+1232 K
-1243 ETTPVA
+1243 ETQKVVP
-1249 SLVNHTLYAHWE
+1249 
-1261 PDTCVITFDTR
+1261 
-1272 GGTLE
+1272 
-1277 ETTKTLIYGQPYGA
+1277 YGQPYGA

-1305 YIENENGES
+1305 YIENEDGES
-1314 IRVTEDMIVTGDQTL
+1314 TRVTEDMIVTGDQTL

-1342 DANGGTVSES
+1342 DANGGTVDVA
-1352 ERKVYTDDPIG
+1352 ERDQYTDDPIG

-1380 ADGTRVTEGTKM
+1380 ADGTRVTDKTKM

-1461 SLGSHGSSSFTV
+1461 SLGNHGSSSFTV

>member
-277 TEIALEKTVLDAT
+277 TEIALEKAVLDAT

-307 GLTEGSHCSVCGT
+307 GLTEGSHCSVCDAT
-320 ILVKQQVLPPL
+320 LVKQQVLPPL

-437 TLTSP
+437 TLTNP

-461 IQPGTIGNITLHA
+461 IQPGTTGNITLHA
-474 NWTSNRNRAIAVNQL
+474 NWTSNRSRASAVNQL

-508 IGTIENVPLSQIEN
+508 IGTIENVPLFQIEYIGN
-522 FAYSKGININKTV
+522 SQGININKTV
-535 EYAKT
+535 KYTKT
-540 LGTGFSDTIVE
+540 LGTGFSDTIANTV
-551 AISNATTKTSAWT
+551 ANATTKTSAWT

-576 SEHDEQIGKTKATTD
+576 NEHDEQIGKTKATTD

-599 KYYVSNVKG
+599 KYYISNVEG

-620 SSNSSKITMGE
+620 KAISSKVTQGE
-631 STGISG
+631 SVGINN
-637 SYSHENEES
+637 SYTNELELGA
-646 SSVKLGVDAK
+646 SVKLGMEATASAEYSAGPLKAGGEVSTSAEVETSVKDKITA
-656 LSASVGAGPYKVG
+656 STAASREASVGHEDSGTSENKW
-669 AELSASKETED
+669 D
-680 TSKDKTTATVGSSR
+680 TSNTST
-694 DSSVGIENSG
+694 
-704 SSEGHWDASLSSS
+704 
-717 SSWNEENGYE
+717 SSWNTESGYE
-727 SSSSSSRNSSV
+727 SSSSTSRNTTV
-738 SDTLSQVIYDR
+738 SDTLSQVINNRYS
-749 LGYSSTDERGGSNS
+749 YSSMDERGGSNS
-763 ATHSN
+763 TTNSN
-768 SENQTMSNEYSSTV
+768 SESQTMSDEYSSTI
-782 EYSTEETQKYS
+782 EYSTEDTQEYE
-793 TSISKT
+793 TSISYT
-799 SDATGFYRLVS
+799 SNATGYYRLVS
-810 AGKIHVF
+810 AGTLHVF

-827 SYFSYTYNVLD
+827 SYFTYTYNIVD
-838 KERYT
+838 KERHT
-843 YLDYSKDNASFN
+843 YLDYSKDNANFN
-855 DCENAVLSFEIPFAV
+855 DCENAVLPFEIPYAV

-878 SCPDGLVINEKTGII
+878 ARSNGLVIDQETGII
-893 EQYTGSAE
+893 EAYTGSAK

-908 MSVNNDDGTRSAVR
+908 ISVNNGDGTCSAVR
-922 VRGILAD
+922 VRGISANA
-929 TFRGNT
+929 FRGNT

-980 SLGKFS
+980 SLGKFF

-1031 DSSDGFND
+1031 DSSDGFDD

-1044 GNTTEQFFL
+1044 SNTTEQFFL
-1053 IGNGSVYRNL
+1053 IGNGSVYQNL

-1077 IFEGNTDTPLQ
+1077 IFAGNASTPLQ
-1088 FSSPKVTL
+1088 LSSPKVTL
-1096 NRVIVRSSPGFALIM
+1096 SRVTVRNSPGYSLILN
-1111 SAENTELSLFGTIE
+1111 AENTELSLFGTIE

-1148 VGKLRLTGNYLICRE
+1148 VGKLRLTGNYLVCRE

-1170 TFVSG
+1170 SFVSG
-1175 ELLPIDDEEFEQML
+1175 ELKVINDEKFEQMV
-1189 TSCIVTFDANGGS
+1189 TSCVITFDANGGELEETQK
-1202 VNKTE
+1202 V
-1207 QTVYYGQPYGTLPVP
+1207 VPYGQPYGTLPVP
-1222 TLQYYKFIGW
+1222 TL
-1232 FTEADGGTQIK
+1232 
-1243 ETTPVA
+1243 
-1249 SLVNHTLYAHWE
+1249 
-1261 PDTCVITFDTR
+1261 
-1272 GGTLE
+1272 
-1277 ETTKTLIYGQPYGA
+1277 
-1291 LPVPTREHCAFQGW
+1291 EHCAFNGW

-1538 DSTSTKTITFTYSPT
+1538 DSTSTKTITFTYSISSVTNHAISGNFSSSSPHISYST
-1553 WVGST
+1553 TMAYRNRTANSVEVQVTTTVTMQSGWSGYNYGIALKTTYGSVSSGKVQIANYQGL
-1558 SSSGTIASSPKLSYS
+1558 SSSGSS
-1573 VTVEHQN
+1573 
-1580 RTASSVQ
+1580 RTASTG
-1587 LRVSWTTTIGAYY
+1587 WMTI
-1600 YTVYGQNF
+1600 
-1608 TASASSVSTG
+1608 
-1618 AVTVAG
+1618 
-1624 FNSWA
+1624 
-1629 SNVSYARSSTGTSG
+1629 
-1643 WITVPLSTTG
+1643 PLSTTN
-1653 ATSVPLSIYYYQT
+1653 PISISFNANLYNTNWENQYVNSSEYLDQYYSWAI
-1666 NSNGTDMSK
+1666 NI
-1675 NYGEESVNTTLN
+1675 
-1687 VSVPAY
+1687 PAY

>member
-106 DSENAEVNQD
+106 DSENAEVSQD

-228 YDVRLLPS
+228 YDVELLPS

-265 VCQKYFTDENGV
+265 VCQKYFTEENGV

-307 GLTEGSHCSVCGT
+307 GLTEGSHCSVCST

-408 QWEKVTYSV
+408 QWEKITYSV

-437 TLTSP
+437 TLTNP

-453 LDGKIVKA
+453 LDGQIVKA

-474 NWTSNRNRAIAVNQL
+474 NWTSNRSRASAVSQL

-500 GRYLFAYE
+500 GRFLFAYE
-508 IGTIENVPLSQIEN
+508 IGTIENVPLSQIEYIGN
-522 FAYSKGININKTV
+522 SQGININKTV
-535 EYAKT
+535 KYTKT
-540 LGTGFSDTIVE
+540 LGTGFSDTITK

-576 SEHDEQIGKTKATTD
+576 NEHDEQIGKTKATTD

-599 KYYVSNVKG
+599 KYYISNVKG
-608 GVTSSSSSSGGS
+608 GVTSSSGSSGGS
-620 SSNSSKITMGE
+620 KAISSKVTQGE
-631 STGISG
+631 SVGINN
-637 SYSHENEES
+637 SYTNELELGA
-646 SSVKLGVDAK
+646 SVKLGMEATASAEYSAGPLKAGGEVSTSAEVETSVKDKITA
-656 LSASVGAGPYKVG
+656 STAASREASVGHEDSGTSENKW
-669 AELSASKETED
+669 D
-680 TSKDKTTATVGSSR
+680 TSNTST
-694 DSSVGIENSG
+694 
-704 SSEGHWDASLSSS
+704 
-717 SSWNEENGYE
+717 SSWNTESGYE
-727 SSSSSSRNSSV
+727 SSSSTSRNTTV
-738 SDTLSQVIYDR
+738 SDTLSQVINNRYS
-749 LGYSSTDERGGSNS
+749 YSSMDERGGSNS
-763 ATHSN
+763 TTNSN
-768 SENQTMSNEYSSTV
+768 SESQTMSDEYSSTI
-782 EYSTEETQKYS
+782 EYSTEDTQEYE
-793 TSISKT
+793 TSISYT
-799 SDATGFYRLVS
+799 SNATGYYRLVS
-810 AGKIHVF
+810 AGTLHVF

-827 SYFSYTYNVLD
+827 SYFTYTYNILD
-838 KERYT
+838 KERHT
-843 YLDYSKDNASFN
+843 YLDYSKDNANFN
-855 DCENAVLSFEIPFAV
+855 DCENAVLPFEIPYAV

-878 SCPDGLVINEKTGII
+878 ARSNGLVIDQETGII
-893 EQYTGSAE
+893 ETYTGSAE

-908 MSVNNDDGTRSAVR
+908 ISVNNGDGTCSAVR
-922 VRGILAD
+922 VRGISANA
-929 TFRGNT
+929 FRGNT
-935 AIKGVLFPKYVS
+935 AVKGVSLPKYVS

-957 TSLEVVSGYG
+957 TSLEIVSGYG

-1008 AANTAIAM
+1008 AANSTVAM
-1016 AAAHSGAKR
+1016 AAVHSGAKR

-1031 DSSDGFND
+1031 DSSDGFDD

-1096 NRVIVRSSPGFALIM
+1096 NRVVVRNSPGFALIL

-1170 TFVSG
+1170 SFVSG
-1175 ELLPIDDEEFEQML
+1175 ELKVINDEEFEQMV
-1189 TSCIVTFDANGGS
+1189 TSCVITFDANGGELEETQK
-1202 VNKTE
+1202 V
-1207 QTVYYGQPYGTLPVP
+1207 VPYGQPYGQLPVP
-1222 TLQYYKFIGW
+1222 TL
-1232 FTEADGGTQIK
+1232 
-1243 ETTPVA
+1243 
-1249 SLVNHTLYAHWE
+1249 
-1261 PDTCVITFDTR
+1261 
-1272 GGTLE
+1272 
-1277 ETTKTLIYGQPYGA
+1277 
-1291 LPVPTREHCAFQGW
+1291 EHCAFNGW

-1380 ADGTRVTEGTKM
+1380 ADGTRVTDGTKM

-1538 DSTSTKTITFTYSPT
+1538 DSTSAKTITFTYSISSVT
-1553 WVGST
+1553 NYAISGSF
-1558 SSSGTIASSPKLSYS
+1558 SSSSPHVSYS
-1573 VTVEHQN
+1573 TTMAYRN
-1580 RTASSVQ
+1580 RTASSVEVQ
-1587 LRVSWTTTIGAYY
+1587 VTTTVTMQSGWSGYN
-1600 YTVYGQNF
+1600 YGIALKTTYGSVSSGKVQIANYQGLSSSGSSR
-1608 TASASSVSTG
+1608 TASTG
-1618 AVTVAG
+1618 WMT
-1624 FNSWA
+1624 
-1629 SNVSYARSSTGTSG
+1629 
-1643 WITVPLSTTG
+1643 IPLSTTN
-1653 ATSVPLSIYYYQT
+1653 PISISFNANLYNTNWENQYVNSSEYLDQYYSWAI
-1666 NSNGTDMSK
+1666 NI
-1675 NYGEESVNTTLN
+1675 
-1687 VSVPAY
+1687 PAY

>member
-508 IGTIENVPLSQIEN
+508 IGTIENVPLSQIEYIGN
-522 FAYSKGININKTV
+522 SQGININKTV
-535 EYAKT
+535 KYTKT
-540 LGTGFSDTIVE
+540 LGTGFSDTITK

-576 SEHDEQIGKTKATTD
+576 NEHDEQIGKTKATTD
-591 SEGNVTAG
+591 SEGNVISG

-608 GVTSSSSSSGGS
+608 GVTSSSGSSGGS
-620 SSNSSKITMGE
+620 KAISSKVTQGE
-631 STGISG
+631 SVGINN
-637 SYSHENEES
+637 SYTNELELGA
-646 SSVKLGVDAK
+646 SVKLGMEATASAEYSTGPLKAGGEVSTSAEVETSVKDKITA
-656 LSASVGAGPYKVG
+656 STAASREASVGHEDSGTSENKW
-669 AELSASKETED
+669 D
-680 TSKDKTTATVGSSR
+680 TSNTST
-694 DSSVGIENSG
+694 
-704 SSEGHWDASLSSS
+704 
-717 SSWNEENGYE
+717 SSWNTESGYE
-727 SSSSSSRNSSV
+727 SSSSTSRNTTV
-738 SDTLSQVIYDR
+738 SDTLSQVINNRYS
-749 LGYSSTDERGGSNS
+749 YSSMDERGGSNS
-763 ATHSN
+763 TTNSN
-768 SENQTMSNEYSSTV
+768 SESQTMSDEYSSTI
-782 EYSTEETQKYS
+782 EYSTEDTQEYE
-793 TSISKT
+793 TSISYT
-799 SDATGFYRLVS
+799 SNATGYYRLVS
-810 AGKIHVF
+810 AGTLHVF

-827 SYFSYTYNVLD
+827 SYFTYTYNILD
-838 KERYT
+838 KERHT
-843 YLDYSKDNASFN
+843 YLDYSKDNANFN
-855 DCENAVLSFEIPFAV
+855 DCENAVLPFEIPYAV

-878 SCPDGLVINEKTGII
+878 ARSNGLVIDQETGII
-893 EQYTGSAE
+893 EAYTGSAK

-908 MSVNNDDGTRSAVR
+908 ISVNNGDGTCSAVR
-922 VRGILAD
+922 VRGISANA
-929 TFRGNT
+929 FRGNT

-980 SLGKFS
+980 SLGKFF

-1031 DSSDGFND
+1031 DSSDGFDD

-1044 GNTTEQFFL
+1044 SNTTEQFFL
-1053 IGNGSVYRNL
+1053 IGNGSVYQNL

-1077 IFEGNTDTPLQ
+1077 IFAGNASTPLQ
-1088 FSSPKVTL
+1088 LSSPKVTL
-1096 NRVIVRSSPGFALIM
+1096 SRVTVRNSPGYSLILN
-1111 SAENTELSLFGTIE
+1111 AENTELSLFGTIE

-1148 VGKLRLTGNYLICRE
+1148 VGKLRLTGNYLVCRE

-1170 TFVSG
+1170 SFVSG
-1175 ELLPIDDEEFEQML
+1175 ELKVINDEKFEQMV
-1189 TSCIVTFDANGGS
+1189 TSCVITFDANGGELEETQK
-1202 VNKTE
+1202 V
-1207 QTVYYGQPYGTLPVP
+1207 VPYGQPYGTLPVP
-1222 TLQYYKFIGW
+1222 TL
-1232 FTEADGGTQIK
+1232 
-1243 ETTPVA
+1243 
-1249 SLVNHTLYAHWE
+1249 
-1261 PDTCVITFDTR
+1261 
-1272 GGTLE
+1272 
-1277 ETTKTLIYGQPYGA
+1277 
-1291 LPVPTREHCAFQGW
+1291 EHCAFNGW

-1538 DSTSTKTITFTYSPT
+1538 DSTSTKTITFTYSISSVTNHAISGNFSSSSPHISYST
-1553 WVGST
+1553 TMAYRNRTANSVEVQVTTTVTMQSGWSGYNYGIALKTTYGSVSSGKVQIANYQGL
-1558 SSSGTIASSPKLSYS
+1558 SSSGSS
-1573 VTVEHQN
+1573 
-1580 RTASSVQ
+1580 RTASTG
-1587 LRVSWTTTIGAYY
+1587 WMTI
-1600 YTVYGQNF
+1600 
-1608 TASASSVSTG
+1608 
-1618 AVTVAG
+1618 
-1624 FNSWA
+1624 
-1629 SNVSYARSSTGTSG
+1629 
-1643 WITVPLSTTG
+1643 PLSTTN
-1653 ATSVPLSIYYYQT
+1653 PISISFNANLYNTNWENQYVNSSEYLDQYYSWAI
-1666 NSNGTDMSK
+1666 NI
-1675 NYGEESVNTTLN
+1675 
-1687 VSVPAY
+1687 PAY

>member
-353 IENNNPAT
+353 IENNNPVT

-437 TLTSP
+437 TLTNP

-453 LDGKIVKA
+453 LDGQIVKA
-461 IQPGTIGNITLHA
+461 IQPGTTGNITLHA
-474 NWTSNRNRAIAVNQL
+474 NWTSNRNRAIAVSQL

-508 IGTIENVPLSQIEN
+508 IGTIENVPLFQIGDTINSQ
-522 FAYSKGININKTV
+522 GININKTV
-535 EYAKT
+535 KYTKK
-540 LGTGFSDTIVE
+540 LGTGFSDTIANTV
-551 AISNATTKTSAWT
+551 ANATTKTSAWT

-576 SEHDEQIGKTKATTD
+576 NEHDEQIGKTKATTD
-591 SEGNVTAG
+591 SEGNVISG

-608 GVTSSSSSSGGS
+608 GVTSSSGSSGGS
-620 SSNSSKITMGE
+620 KAISSKVTQGE
-631 STGISG
+631 SVGINN
-637 SYSHENEES
+637 SYTNELELGA
-646 SSVKLGVDAK
+646 SVKLGMEATASAEYSAGPLKAGGEVSTSAEVETSVKDKITA
-656 LSASVGAGPYKVG
+656 STAASREASVGHEDSGTSENKW
-669 AELSASKETED
+669 D
-680 TSKDKTTATVGSSR
+680 TSNTST
-694 DSSVGIENSG
+694 
-704 SSEGHWDASLSSS
+704 
-717 SSWNEENGYE
+717 SSWNAESGYE

-878 SCPDGLVINEKTGII
+878 SCSDGLVINEKTGII

-1031 DSSDGFND
+1031 DSSDGFDD

-1044 GNTTEQFFL
+1044 SNTTEQFFL
-1053 IGNGSVYRNL
+1053 IGNGSVYQNL

-1077 IFEGNTDTPLQ
+1077 IFAGNASTPLQ
-1088 FSSPKVTL
+1088 LSSPKVTL
-1096 NRVIVRSSPGFALIM
+1096 SRVTVRNSPGYSLILN
-1111 SAENTELSLFGTIE
+1111 AENTELSLFGTIE

-1148 VGKLRLTGNYLICRE
+1148 VGKLRLTGNYLVCRE

-1175 ELLPIDDEEFEQML
+1175 ELIVINDEKFEQMV
-1189 TSCIVTFDANGGS
+1189 TSCVITFDANGGELEETQK
-1202 VNKTE
+1202 V
-1207 QTVYYGQPYGTLPVP
+1207 VPYGQPYGT
-1222 TLQYYKFIGW
+1222 
-1232 FTEADGGTQIK
+1232 
-1243 ETTPVA
+1243 
-1249 SLVNHTLYAHWE
+1249 
-1261 PDTCVITFDTR
+1261 
-1272 GGTLE
+1272 
-1277 ETTKTLIYGQPYGA
+1277 

-1305 YIENENGES
+1305 YIENEDGES
-1314 IRVTEDMIVTGDQTL
+1314 TRVTEDMIVTGDQTL

-1380 ADGTRVTEGTKM
+1380 ADGTRVTDKTKM

-1438 LSSGSTVYYG
+1438 LSSGSTIYYG

-1538 DSTSTKTITFTYSPT
+1538 NSTSAKTITFTYSPT

>member
-228 YDVRLLPS
+228 YDVELLPS

-251 TCTKPGNCAYWYCT
+251 TCTEPGNCAYWYCT

-353 IENNNPAT
+353 IENNNPVT

-398 GTTGSKVLYA
+398 GTTGNKVLYA

-437 TLTSP
+437 TLTNP

-461 IQPGTIGNITLHA
+461 IQPGTTGNITLHA
-474 NWTSNRNRAIAVNQL
+474 NWTSNRSRASAVNQL

-508 IGTIENVPLSQIEN
+508 IGTIENVPLSQIEYIGN
-522 FAYSKGININKTV
+522 SQGININKTV

-540 LGTGFSDTIVE
+540 LGAGFSDTITK

-646 SSVKLGVDAK
+646 SSVKLGVGAK
-656 LSASVGAGPYKVG
+656 VSASVGAGPYSVG
-669 AELSASKETED
+669 AEVSATAETED

-749 LGYSSTDERGGSNS
+749 YGYSSMDERGGNNS

-768 SENQTMSNEYSSTV
+768 SENQTMSDEYSSTV
-782 EYSTEETQKYS
+782 EYSTEETQRYS
-793 TSISKT
+793 TSISYT
-799 SDATGFYRLVS
+799 SDATGYYRLVS
-810 AGKIHVF
+810 AGTLHVF

-838 KERYT
+838 KERHT
-843 YLDYSKDNASFN
+843 YLDYSKDNANFN
-855 DCENAVLSFEIPFAV
+855 DCENAVLPFEVPYSV
-870 HQYVFSKI
+870 HQYIFSKI
-878 SCPDGLVINEKTGII
+878 ARSDGLVIDQESGII
-893 EQYTGSAE
+893 EGYTGSAE

-908 MSVNNDDGTRSAVR
+908 ISVNNGDGTYSAVR
-922 VRGILAD
+922 VHGFSSNA
-929 TFRGNT
+929 FRGNT
-935 AIKGVLFPKYVS
+935 AIKGILLPTYISV
-947 AIPAEAFAGC
+947 IPEEAFAGC

-1053 IGNGSVYRNL
+1053 IGNGSVYQNL

-1077 IFEGNTDTPLQ
+1077 IFAGNASTPLQ
-1088 FSSPKVTL
+1088 LSSPKVTL
-1096 NRVIVRSSPGFALIM
+1096 SRVTVRNSPGYSLILN
-1111 SAENTELSLFGTIE
+1111 AENTELSLFGTIE

-1148 VGKLRLTGNYLICRE
+1148 VGKLRLTGNYLVCRE

-1170 TFVSG
+1170 SFVSG
-1175 ELLPIDDEEFEQML
+1175 ELKVINDEKFEQMV
-1189 TSCIVTFDANGGS
+1189 TSCVITFDANGGELEETQK
-1202 VNKTE
+1202 V
-1207 QTVYYGQPYGTLPVP
+1207 VPYGQPYGTLPVP
-1222 TLQYYKFIGW
+1222 TL
-1232 FTEADGGTQIK
+1232 
-1243 ETTPVA
+1243 
-1249 SLVNHTLYAHWE
+1249 
-1261 PDTCVITFDTR
+1261 
-1272 GGTLE
+1272 
-1277 ETTKTLIYGQPYGA
+1277 
-1291 LPVPTREHCAFQGW
+1291 EHCAFNGW

-1538 DSTSTKTITFTYSPT
+1538 DSTSTKTITFTYSISSVTNHAISGNFSSSSPHISYST
-1553 WVGST
+1553 TMAYRNRTANSVEVQVTTTVTMQSGWSGYNYGIALKTTYGSVSSGKVQIANYQGL
-1558 SSSGTIASSPKLSYS
+1558 SSSGSS
-1573 VTVEHQN
+1573 
-1580 RTASSVQ
+1580 RTASTG
-1587 LRVSWTTTIGAYY
+1587 WMTI
-1600 YTVYGQNF
+1600 
-1608 TASASSVSTG
+1608 
-1618 AVTVAG
+1618 
-1624 FNSWA
+1624 
-1629 SNVSYARSSTGTSG
+1629 
-1643 WITVPLSTTG
+1643 PLSTTN
-1653 ATSVPLSIYYYQT
+1653 PISISFNANLYNTNWENQYVNSSEYLDQYYSWEI
-1666 NSNGTDMSK
+1666 NI
-1675 NYGEESVNTTLN
+1675 
-1687 VSVPAY
+1687 PAY

>member
-228 YDVRLLPS
+228 YDVELLPS

-251 TCTKPGNCAYWYCT
+251 TCTEPGNCAYWYCT

-437 TLTSP
+437 TLTNP

-453 LDGKIVKA
+453 LDGQIVKA
-461 IQPGTIGNITLHA
+461 IQPGTTGNITLHA
-474 NWTSNRNRAIAVNQL
+474 NWTSNRNRAIAVSQL

-508 IGTIENVPLSQIEN
+508 IGTIENVPLFQIGDTINSQ
-522 FAYSKGININKTV
+522 GININKTV
-535 EYAKT
+535 KYTKK
-540 LGTGFSDTIVE
+540 LGTGFSDTIANTV
-551 AISNATTKTSAWT
+551 ANATTKTSAWT

-576 SEHDEQIGKTKATTD
+576 NEHDEQIGKTKATTD
-591 SEGNVTAG
+591 SEGNVISG

-608 GVTSSSSSSGGS
+608 GVTSSSGSSGGS
-620 SSNSSKITMGE
+620 KAISSKVTQGE
-631 STGISG
+631 SVGINN
-637 SYSHENEES
+637 SYTNELELGA
-646 SSVKLGVDAK
+646 SVKLGMEATASAEYSAGPLKAGGEVSTSAEVETSVKDKITA
-656 LSASVGAGPYKVG
+656 STAASREASVGHEDSGTSENKW
-669 AELSASKETED
+669 D
-680 TSKDKTTATVGSSR
+680 TSNTST
-694 DSSVGIENSG
+694 
-704 SSEGHWDASLSSS
+704 
-717 SSWNEENGYE
+717 SSWNTESGYE
-727 SSSSSSRNSSV
+727 SSSSTSRNTTV
-738 SDTLSQVIYDR
+738 SDTLSQVINNRYS
-749 LGYSSTDERGGSNS
+749 YSSMDERGGSNS
-763 ATHSN
+763 TTNSN
-768 SENQTMSNEYSSTV
+768 SESQTMSDEYSSTI
-782 EYSTEETQKYS
+782 EYSTEETQEYE
-793 TSISKT
+793 TSISYT
-799 SDATGFYRLVS
+799 SNATGYYRLVS
-810 AGKIHVF
+810 AGTLHVF

-827 SYFSYTYNVLD
+827 SYFTYTYNILD
-838 KERYT
+838 KERHT
-843 YLDYSKDNASFN
+843 YLDYSKDNANFN
-855 DCENAVLSFEIPFAV
+855 DCENAVLPFEIPYAV

-878 SCPDGLVINEKTGII
+878 ARSNGLVIDQETGII
-893 EQYTGSAE
+893 EAYTGSAK

-908 MSVNNDDGTRSAVR
+908 ISVNNGDGTCSAVR
-922 VRGILAD
+922 VRGISA
-929 TFRGNT
+929 TAFRGNT
-935 AIKGVLFPKYVS
+935 TIKGILIPTYIS

-1175 ELLPIDDEEFEQML
+1175 ELIVINDEKFEQMV
-1189 TSCIVTFDANGGS
+1189 TSCVITFDANGGELEETQK
-1202 VNKTE
+1202 V
-1207 QTVYYGQPYGTLPVP
+1207 VPYGQPYGTLPVP
-1222 TLQYYKFIGW
+1222 TL
-1232 FTEADGGTQIK
+1232 
-1243 ETTPVA
+1243 
-1249 SLVNHTLYAHWE
+1249 
-1261 PDTCVITFDTR
+1261 
-1272 GGTLE
+1272 
-1277 ETTKTLIYGQPYGA
+1277 
-1291 LPVPTREHCAFQGW
+1291 EHCAFNGW

-1438 LSSGSTVYYG
+1438 LSSGSTIYYG

-1538 DSTSTKTITFTYSPT
+1538 DSTSAKTITFTYSISSVTNHAISGNFSSSSPHISYST
-1553 WVGST
+1553 TMAYRNRTANSVEVQVTTTVTMQSGWSGYNYGIALKTTYGSVSSGKVQIANYQGL
-1558 SSSGTIASSPKLSYS
+1558 SSSGSS
-1573 VTVEHQN
+1573 
-1580 RTASSVQ
+1580 RTASTG
-1587 LRVSWTTTIGAYY
+1587 WMTI
-1600 YTVYGQNF
+1600 
-1608 TASASSVSTG
+1608 
-1618 AVTVAG
+1618 
-1624 FNSWA
+1624 
-1629 SNVSYARSSTGTSG
+1629 
-1643 WITVPLSTTG
+1643 PLSTTN
-1653 ATSVPLSIYYYQT
+1653 PISISFNANLYNTNWENQYVNSSEYLDQYYSWAI
-1666 NSNGTDMSK
+1666 NI
-1675 NYGEESVNTTLN
+1675 
-1687 VSVPAY
+1687 PAY

>member
-353 IENNNPAT
+353 IENNNPVT

-437 TLTSP
+437 TLTNP

-453 LDGKIVKA
+453 LDGQIVKA
-461 IQPGTIGNITLHA
+461 IQPGTTGNITLHA
-474 NWTSNRNRAIAVNQL
+474 NWTSNRNRAIAVSQL

-508 IGTIENVPLSQIEN
+508 IGTIENVPLFQIGDTINSQ
-522 FAYSKGININKTV
+522 GININKTV
-535 EYAKT
+535 KYTKK
-540 LGTGFSDTIVE
+540 LGTGFSDTIANTV
-551 AISNATTKTSAWT
+551 ANATTKTSAWT

-576 SEHDEQIGKTKATTD
+576 NEHDEQIGKTKATTD
-591 SEGNVTAG
+591 SEGNVISG

-608 GVTSSSSSSGGS
+608 GVTSSSGSSGGS
-620 SSNSSKITMGE
+620 KAISSKVTQGE
-631 STGISG
+631 SVGINN
-637 SYSHENEES
+637 SYTNELELGA
-646 SSVKLGVDAK
+646 SVKLGMEATASAEYSAGPLKAGGEVSTSAEVETSVKDKITA
-656 LSASVGAGPYKVG
+656 STAASREASVGHEDSGTSENKW
-669 AELSASKETED
+669 D
-680 TSKDKTTATVGSSR
+680 TSNTST
-694 DSSVGIENSG
+694 
-704 SSEGHWDASLSSS
+704 
-717 SSWNEENGYE
+717 SSWNTESGYE
-727 SSSSSSRNSSV
+727 SSSSTSRNTTV
-738 SDTLSQVIYDR
+738 SDTLSQVINNRYS
-749 LGYSSTDERGGSNS
+749 YSSMDERGGSNS
-763 ATHSN
+763 TTNSN
-768 SENQTMSNEYSSTV
+768 SESQTMSDEYSSTI
-782 EYSTEETQKYS
+782 EYSTEETQEYE
-793 TSISKT
+793 TSISYT
-799 SDATGFYRLVS
+799 SNATGYYRLVS
-810 AGKIHVF
+810 AGTLHVF

-827 SYFSYTYNVLD
+827 SYFTYTYNILD
-838 KERYT
+838 KERHT
-843 YLDYSKDNASFN
+843 YLDYSKDNANFN
-855 DCENAVLSFEIPFAV
+855 DCENAVLPFEIPYAV

-878 SCPDGLVINEKTGII
+878 ARSNGLVIDQETGII
-893 EQYTGSAE
+893 EAYTGSAK

-908 MSVNNDDGTRSAVR
+908 ISVNNGDGTCSAVR
-922 VRGILAD
+922 VRGISANA
-929 TFRGNT
+929 FRGNT
-935 AIKGVLFPKYVS
+935 AVKGVSLPKYVS

-1031 DSSDGFND
+1031 DSSDGFDD

-1044 GNTTEQFFL
+1044 SNTTEQFFL
-1053 IGNGSVYRNL
+1053 IGNGSVYQNL

-1077 IFEGNTDTPLQ
+1077 IFAGNASTPLQ
-1088 FSSPKVTL
+1088 LSSPKVTL
-1096 NRVIVRSSPGFALIM
+1096 SRVTVRNSPGYSLILN
-1111 SAENTELSLFGTIE
+1111 AENTELSLFGTIE

-1148 VGKLRLTGNYLICRE
+1148 VGKLRLTGNYLVCRE

-1175 ELLPIDDEEFEQML
+1175 ELIVINDEKFEQMV
-1189 TSCIVTFDANGGS
+1189 TSCVITFDANGGELEETQK
-1202 VNKTE
+1202 V
-1207 QTVYYGQPYGTLPVP
+1207 VPYGQPYGTLPVP
-1222 TLQYYKFIGW
+1222 TL
-1232 FTEADGGTQIK
+1232 
-1243 ETTPVA
+1243 
-1249 SLVNHTLYAHWE
+1249 
-1261 PDTCVITFDTR
+1261 
-1272 GGTLE
+1272 
-1277 ETTKTLIYGQPYGA
+1277 
-1291 LPVPTREHCAFQGW
+1291 EHCAFNGW
-1305 YIENENGES
+1305 YIENKNGES

-1448 DTLSVSYAASTGY
+1448 DTLSVSYATSTGY

>member
-11 AVVLCVSWLP
+11 AIVLCVSWLP
-21 LRSSAALDTT
+21 LRGSAALDTT
-31 VYTEPTIVVDSK
+31 AYTEPTIVVDSK

-74 ELTLLEAVSGEAFAA
+74 ELTLLEAVSGETFAA

-106 DSENAEVNQD
+106 DSENAEVDQD

-194 GYDVSIKRAA
+194 GYDVSINRAA
-204 ADVNDDLTINGK
+204 ADVNDDLAINGK

-222 RFNAGG
+222 RYNAGG
-228 YDVRLLPS
+228 YDVELLPS

-251 TCTKPGNCAYWYCT
+251 TCTEPGNCAYWYCT
-265 VCQKYFTDENGV
+265 VCQKYFTEENGV

-307 GLTEGSHCSVCGT
+307 GLTEGSHCSVCGAT
-320 ILVKQQVLPPL
+320 LVEQQVLPPL

-398 GTTGSKVLYA
+398 GTTGNKVLYA
-408 QWEKVTYSV
+408 QWEKITYSV

-437 TLTSP
+437 TLTNP

-453 LDGKIVKA
+453 LDGQIVKA

-474 NWTSNRNRAIAVNQL
+474 NWTSNRNRAIAVSQL

-508 IGTIENVPLSQIEN
+508 IGTIENVPLSQIEYIGN
-522 FAYSKGININKTV
+522 SQGININKTV
-535 EYAKT
+535 KYTKT
-540 LGTGFSDTIVE
+540 LGTGFSDTITK

-576 SEHDEQIGKTKATTD
+576 NEHDEQIGKTKATTD
-591 SEGNVTAG
+591 SEGNVISG

-608 GVTSSSSSSGGS
+608 GVTSSSGSSGGS
-620 SSNSSKITMGE
+620 KAISSKVTQGE
-631 STGISG
+631 SVGINN
-637 SYSHENEES
+637 SYTNELELGA
-646 SSVKLGVDAK
+646 SVKLGMEATASAEYSAGPLKAGGEVSTSAEVETSVKDKITA
-656 LSASVGAGPYKVG
+656 STAASREASVGHEDSGTSENKW
-669 AELSASKETED
+669 D
-680 TSKDKTTATVGSSR
+680 TSNTST
-694 DSSVGIENSG
+694 
-704 SSEGHWDASLSSS
+704 
-717 SSWNEENGYE
+717 SSWNTESGYE
-727 SSSSSSRNSSV
+727 SSSSTSRNTTV
-738 SDTLSQVIYDR
+738 SDTLSQVINNRYS
-749 LGYSSTDERGGSNS
+749 YSSMDERGGSNS
-763 ATHSN
+763 TTNSN
-768 SENQTMSNEYSSTV
+768 SESQTMSDEYSSTI
-782 EYSTEETQKYS
+782 EYSTEDTQEYE
-793 TSISKT
+793 TSISYT
-799 SDATGFYRLVS
+799 SNATGFYRLVS

-855 DCENAVLSFEIPFAV
+855 DCENAVLPFEIPYAV

-878 SCPDGLVINEKTGII
+878 ARSNGLVIDQETGII
-893 EQYTGSAE
+893 ETYTGSAE

-908 MSVNNDDGTRSAVR
+908 ISVNNGDGTCSAVR
-922 VRGILAD
+922 VRGISANA
-929 TFRGNT
+929 FRGNT
-935 AIKGVLFPKYVS
+935 AVKGVSLPKYVS

-957 TSLEVVSGYG
+957 TSLEIVSGYG

-1008 AANTAIAM
+1008 AANTTVAM
-1016 AAAHSGAKR
+1016 AAVHSGAKR

-1031 DSSDGFND
+1031 DSSDGFNG

-1053 IGNGSVYRNL
+1053 IGNGSVYQNL

-1077 IFEGNTDTPLQ
+1077 IFAGNASTPLQ
-1088 FSSPKVTL
+1088 LSSSKVTL
-1096 NRVIVRSSPGFALIM
+1096 SRVTVRNSPGYSLIL

-1133 VISRNVTLQQADAGV
+1133 VISRNVTLQQADTGV

-1170 TFVSG
+1170 SFVSG
-1175 ELLPIDDEEFEQML
+1175 ELKVINDEEFEQMV
-1189 TSCIVTFDANGGS
+1189 TSCVITFDANGGELEETQK
-1202 VNKTE
+1202 V
-1207 QTVYYGQPYGTLPVP
+1207 VPYGQPYGQLPVP
-1222 TLQYYKFIGW
+1222 TL
-1232 FTEADGGTQIK
+1232 
-1243 ETTPVA
+1243 
-1249 SLVNHTLYAHWE
+1249 
-1261 PDTCVITFDTR
+1261 
-1272 GGTLE
+1272 
-1277 ETTKTLIYGQPYGA
+1277 
-1291 LPVPTREHCAFQGW
+1291 EHCAFNGW

-1380 ADGTRVTEGTKM
+1380 ADGTRVTDGTKM

-1407 LSYTVSWNTG
+1407 LSYTVSWSTG

-1438 LSSGSTVYYG
+1438 LSSGSTIYYG
-1448 DTLSVSYAASTGY
+1448 DTISVSYAASTGY

-1527 YNTPAS
+1527 YNTPSS

-1538 DSTSTKTITFTYSPT
+1538 DSTSAKTITFTYSPT
-1553 WVGST
+1553 GVGST

-1618 AVTVAG
+1618 AVTVAA

-1629 SNVSYARSSTGTSG
+1629 SNASYARSSTGTSG

-1675 NYGEESVNTTLN
+1675 NYGEESVSTTLN

>member
-508 IGTIENVPLSQIEN
+508 IGTIENVPLSQIEYIGN
-522 FAYSKGININKTV
+522 SQGININKTV
-535 EYAKT
+535 KYTKT
-540 LGTGFSDTIVE
+540 LGTGFSDTITK

-576 SEHDEQIGKTKATTD
+576 NEHDEQIGKTKATTD
-591 SEGNVTAG
+591 SEGNVISG

-608 GVTSSSSSSGGS
+608 GVTSSSGSSGGS
-620 SSNSSKITMGE
+620 KAISSKVTQGE
-631 STGISG
+631 SVGINN
-637 SYSHENEES
+637 SYTNELELGA
-646 SSVKLGVDAK
+646 SVKLGMEATASAEYSAGPLKAGGEVSTSAEVETSVKDKITA
-656 LSASVGAGPYKVG
+656 STAASREASVGHEDSGTSENKW
-669 AELSASKETED
+669 D
-680 TSKDKTTATVGSSR
+680 TSNTST
-694 DSSVGIENSG
+694 
-704 SSEGHWDASLSSS
+704 
-717 SSWNEENGYE
+717 SSWNTESGYE
-727 SSSSSSRNSSV
+727 SSSSTSRNTTV
-738 SDTLSQVIYDR
+738 SDTLSQVINNRYS
-749 LGYSSTDERGGSNS
+749 YSSMDERGGSNS
-763 ATHSN
+763 TTNSN
-768 SENQTMSNEYSSTV
+768 SESQTMSDEYSSTI
-782 EYSTEETQKYS
+782 EYSTEDTQEYE
-793 TSISKT
+793 TSISYT
-799 SDATGFYRLVS
+799 SNATGYYRLVS
-810 AGKIHVF
+810 AGTLHVF

-827 SYFSYTYNVLD
+827 SYFTYTYNILD
-838 KERYT
+838 KERHT
-843 YLDYSKDNASFN
+843 YLDYSKDNANFN
-855 DCENAVLSFEIPFAV
+855 DCENAVLPFEIPYAV

-878 SCPDGLVINEKTGII
+878 ARSNGLVIDQETGII
-893 EQYTGSAE
+893 EAYTGSAK

-908 MSVNNDDGTRSAVR
+908 ISVNNGDGTCSAVR
-922 VRGILAD
+922 VRGISANA
-929 TFRGNT
+929 FRGNT

-980 SLGKFS
+980 SLGKFF

-1031 DSSDGFND
+1031 DSSDGFDD

-1044 GNTTEQFFL
+1044 SNTTEQFFL
-1053 IGNGSVYRNL
+1053 IGNGSVYQNL

-1077 IFEGNTDTPLQ
+1077 IFAGNASTPLQ
-1088 FSSPKVTL
+1088 LSSPKVTL
-1096 NRVIVRSSPGFALIM
+1096 SRVTVRNSPGYSLILN
-1111 SAENTELSLFGTIE
+1111 AENTELSLFGTIE

-1148 VGKLRLTGNYLICRE
+1148 VGKLRLTGNYLVCRE

-1170 TFVSG
+1170 SFVSG
-1175 ELLPIDDEEFEQML
+1175 ELKVINDEKFEQMV
-1189 TSCIVTFDANGGS
+1189 TSCVITFDANGGELEETQK
-1202 VNKTE
+1202 V
-1207 QTVYYGQPYGTLPVP
+1207 VPYGQPYGTLPVP
-1222 TLQYYKFIGW
+1222 TL
-1232 FTEADGGTQIK
+1232 
-1243 ETTPVA
+1243 
-1249 SLVNHTLYAHWE
+1249 
-1261 PDTCVITFDTR
+1261 
-1272 GGTLE
+1272 
-1277 ETTKTLIYGQPYGA
+1277 
-1291 LPVPTREHCAFQGW
+1291 EHCAFNGW

-1538 DSTSTKTITFTYSPT
+1538 DSTSTKTITFTYSISSVTNHAISGNFSSSSPHISYST
-1553 WVGST
+1553 TMAYRNRTANSVEVQVTTTVTMQSGWSGYNYGIALKTTYGSVSSGKVQIANYQGL
-1558 SSSGTIASSPKLSYS
+1558 SSSGSS
-1573 VTVEHQN
+1573 
-1580 RTASSVQ
+1580 RTASTG
-1587 LRVSWTTTIGAYY
+1587 WMTI
-1600 YTVYGQNF
+1600 
-1608 TASASSVSTG
+1608 
-1618 AVTVAG
+1618 
-1624 FNSWA
+1624 
-1629 SNVSYARSSTGTSG
+1629 
-1643 WITVPLSTTG
+1643 PLSTTN
-1653 ATSVPLSIYYYQT
+1653 PISISFNANLYNTNWENQYVNSSEYLDQYYSWAI
-1666 NSNGTDMSK
+1666 NI
-1675 NYGEESVNTTLN
+1675 
-1687 VSVPAY
+1687 PAY

>member
-353 IENNNPAT
+353 IENNNPTT

-437 TLTSP
+437 TLTNP

-461 IQPGTIGNITLHA
+461 IQPGTTGNITLHA
-474 NWTSNRNRAIAVNQL
+474 NWTSNRSRASAVNQL

-508 IGTIENVPLSQIEN
+508 IGTIENVPLSQIEYIGN
-522 FAYSKGININKTV
+522 SQGININKTV
-535 EYAKT
+535 KYTKT
-540 LGTGFSDTIVE
+540 LGTGFSDTITK

-576 SEHDEQIGKTKATTD
+576 NEHDEQIGKTKATTD
-591 SEGNVTAG
+591 SEGNVISG

-608 GVTSSSSSSGGS
+608 GVTSSSGSSGGS
-620 SSNSSKITMGE
+620 KAISSKVTQGE
-631 STGISG
+631 SVGINN
-637 SYSHENEES
+637 SYTNELELGA
-646 SSVKLGVDAK
+646 SVKLGMEATASAEYSAGPLKAGGEVSTSAEVETSVKDKITA
-656 LSASVGAGPYKVG
+656 STAASREASVGHEDSGTSENKW
-669 AELSASKETED
+669 D
-680 TSKDKTTATVGSSR
+680 TSNTST
-694 DSSVGIENSG
+694 
-704 SSEGHWDASLSSS
+704 
-717 SSWNEENGYE
+717 SSWNTESGYE
-727 SSSSSSRNSSV
+727 SSSSTSRNTTV
-738 SDTLSQVIYDR
+738 SDTLSQVINNRYS
-749 LGYSSTDERGGSNS
+749 YSSMDERGGSNS
-763 ATHSN
+763 TTNSN
-768 SENQTMSNEYSSTV
+768 SESQTMSDEYSSTI
-782 EYSTEETQKYS
+782 EYSTEDTQEYE
-793 TSISKT
+793 TSISYT
-799 SDATGFYRLVS
+799 SNATGYYRLVS
-810 AGKIHVF
+810 AGTLHVF

-827 SYFSYTYNVLD
+827 SYFTYTYNILD
-838 KERYT
+838 KERHT
-843 YLDYSKDNASFN
+843 YLDYSKDNANFN
-855 DCENAVLSFEIPFAV
+855 DCENAVLPFEIPYAV

-878 SCPDGLVINEKTGII
+878 ARSNGLVIDQETGII
-893 EQYTGSAE
+893 EAYTGSAK

-908 MSVNNDDGTRSAVR
+908 ISVNNGDGTCSAVR
-922 VRGILAD
+922 VRGISANA
-929 TFRGNT
+929 FRGNT

-980 SLGKFS
+980 SLGKFF

-1031 DSSDGFND
+1031 DSSDGFDD

-1044 GNTTEQFFL
+1044 SNTTEQFFL
-1053 IGNGSVYRNL
+1053 IGNGSVYQNL

-1077 IFEGNTDTPLQ
+1077 IFAGNASTPLQ
-1088 FSSPKVTL
+1088 LSSPKVTL
-1096 NRVIVRSSPGFALIM
+1096 SRVTVRNSPGYSLILN
-1111 SAENTELSLFGTIE
+1111 AENTELSLFGTIE

-1148 VGKLRLTGNYLICRE
+1148 VGKLRLTGNYLVCRE

-1170 TFVSG
+1170 SFVSG
-1175 ELLPIDDEEFEQML
+1175 ELKVINDEKFEQMV
-1189 TSCIVTFDANGGS
+1189 TSCVITFDANGGELEETQK
-1202 VNKTE
+1202 V
-1207 QTVYYGQPYGTLPVP
+1207 VPYGQPYGTLPVP
-1222 TLQYYKFIGW
+1222 TL
-1232 FTEADGGTQIK
+1232 
-1243 ETTPVA
+1243 
-1249 SLVNHTLYAHWE
+1249 
-1261 PDTCVITFDTR
+1261 
-1272 GGTLE
+1272 
-1277 ETTKTLIYGQPYGA
+1277 
-1291 LPVPTREHCAFQGW
+1291 EHCAFNGW

-1342 DANGGTVSES
+1342 DAHGGTVSES

-1380 ADGTRVTEGTKM
+1380 ADGTRVTDKTKM

-1438 LSSGSTVYYG
+1438 LSSGSTIYYG

-1538 DSTSTKTITFTYSPT
+1538 NSTSAKTITFTYSISSVTNHAISGNFSSSSPHISYST
-1553 WVGST
+1553 TMAYRNRTANSVEVQVTTTVTMQSGWSGYNYGIALKTTYGSVSSGKVQIANYQGL
-1558 SSSGTIASSPKLSYS
+1558 SSSGSS
-1573 VTVEHQN
+1573 
-1580 RTASSVQ
+1580 RTASTG
-1587 LRVSWTTTIGAYY
+1587 WMTI
-1600 YTVYGQNF
+1600 
-1608 TASASSVSTG
+1608 
-1618 AVTVAG
+1618 
-1624 FNSWA
+1624 
-1629 SNVSYARSSTGTSG
+1629 
-1643 WITVPLSTTG
+1643 PLSTTN
-1653 ATSVPLSIYYYQT
+1653 PISISFNANLYNTNWENQYVNSSEYLDQYYSWAI
-1666 NSNGTDMSK
+1666 NI
-1675 NYGEESVNTTLN
+1675 
-1687 VSVPAY
+1687 PAY

>member
-228 YDVRLLPS
+228 YDVELLPS

-251 TCTKPGNCAYWYCT
+251 TCTEPGNCAYWYCT

-353 IENNNPAT
+353 IENNNPVT

-398 GTTGSKVLYA
+398 GTTGNKVLYA

-437 TLTSP
+437 TLTNP

-461 IQPGTIGNITLHA
+461 IQPGTTGNITLHA
-474 NWTSNRNRAIAVNQL
+474 NWTSNRSRASAVNQL

-508 IGTIENVPLSQIEN
+508 IGTIENVPLFQIGDTINSQ
-522 FAYSKGININKTV
+522 GININKTV
-535 EYAKT
+535 KYTKK
-540 LGTGFSDTIVE
+540 LGTGFSDTIANTV
-551 AISNATTKTSAWT
+551 ANATTKTSAWT

-576 SEHDEQIGKTKATTD
+576 NEHDEQIGKTKATTD

-599 KYYVSNVKG
+599 KYYISNVEG

-646 SSVKLGVDAK
+646 SSVKLGVGAK
-656 LSASVGAGPYKVG
+656 VSASVGAGPYSVG
-669 AELSASKETED
+669 AEVSATAETED

-749 LGYSSTDERGGSNS
+749 YGYSSMDERGGNNS

-768 SENQTMSNEYSSTV
+768 SENQTMSDEYSSTV
-782 EYSTEETQKYS
+782 EYSTEETQRYS
-793 TSISKT
+793 TSISYT
-799 SDATGFYRLVS
+799 SDATGYYRLVS
-810 AGKIHVF
+810 AGTLHVF

-838 KERYT
+838 KERHT
-843 YLDYSKDNASFN
+843 YLDYSKDNANFN
-855 DCENAVLSFEIPFAV
+855 DCENAVLPFEVPYSV
-870 HQYVFSKI
+870 HQYIFSKI
-878 SCPDGLVINEKTGII
+878 ARSDGLVIDQESGII
-893 EQYTGSAE
+893 EGYTGSAE

-908 MSVNNDDGTRSAVR
+908 ISVNNGDGTYSAVR
-922 VRGILAD
+922 VHGFSSNA
-929 TFRGNT
+929 FRGNT
-935 AIKGVLFPKYVS
+935 AIKGILLPTYISV
-947 AIPAEAFAGC
+947 IPEEAFAGC

-1053 IGNGSVYRNL
+1053 IGNGSVYQNL

-1077 IFEGNTDTPLQ
+1077 IFAGNASTPLQ
-1088 FSSPKVTL
+1088 LSSPKVTL
-1096 NRVIVRSSPGFALIM
+1096 SRVTVRNSPGYSLILN
-1111 SAENTELSLFGTIE
+1111 AENTELSLFGTIE

-1148 VGKLRLTGNYLICRE
+1148 VGKLRLTGNYLVCRE

-1170 TFVSG
+1170 SFVSG
-1175 ELLPIDDEEFEQML
+1175 ELKVINDEKFEQMV
-1189 TSCIVTFDANGGS
+1189 TSCVITFDANGGELEETQK
-1202 VNKTE
+1202 V
-1207 QTVYYGQPYGTLPVP
+1207 VPYGQPYGTLPVP
-1222 TLQYYKFIGW
+1222 TL
-1232 FTEADGGTQIK
+1232 
-1243 ETTPVA
+1243 
-1249 SLVNHTLYAHWE
+1249 
-1261 PDTCVITFDTR
+1261 
-1272 GGTLE
+1272 
-1277 ETTKTLIYGQPYGA
+1277 
-1291 LPVPTREHCAFQGW
+1291 EHCAFNGW

-1538 DSTSTKTITFTYSPT
+1538 DSTSTKTITFTYSISSVTNHAISGNFSSSSPHISYST
-1553 WVGST
+1553 TMAYRNRTANSVEVQVTTTVTMQSGWSGYNYGIALKTTYGSVSSGKVQIANYQGL
-1558 SSSGTIASSPKLSYS
+1558 SSSGSS
-1573 VTVEHQN
+1573 
-1580 RTASSVQ
+1580 RTASTG
-1587 LRVSWTTTIGAYY
+1587 WMTI
-1600 YTVYGQNF
+1600 
-1608 TASASSVSTG
+1608 
-1618 AVTVAG
+1618 
-1624 FNSWA
+1624 
-1629 SNVSYARSSTGTSG
+1629 
-1643 WITVPLSTTG
+1643 PLSTTN
-1653 ATSVPLSIYYYQT
+1653 PISISFNANLYNTNWENQYVNSSEYLDQYYSWEI
-1666 NSNGTDMSK
+1666 NI
-1675 NYGEESVNTTLN
+1675 
-1687 VSVPAY
+1687 PAY

>member
-437 TLTSP
+437 TLTNP

-461 IQPGTIGNITLHA
+461 IQPGTTGNITLHA
-474 NWTSNRNRAIAVNQL
+474 NWTSNRSRASAVNQL

-508 IGTIENVPLSQIEN
+508 IGTIENVPLSQIEYIGN
-522 FAYSKGININKTV
+522 SQGININKTV
-535 EYAKT
+535 KYTKT
-540 LGTGFSDTIVE
+540 LGTGFSDTITK

-576 SEHDEQIGKTKATTD
+576 NEHDEQIGKTKATTD
-591 SEGNVTAG
+591 SEGNVISG

-608 GVTSSSSSSGGS
+608 GVTSSSGSSGGS

-646 SSVKLGVDAK
+646 SSVKLGVGAK
-656 LSASVGAGPYKVG
+656 VSASVGAGPYSVG
-669 AELSASKETED
+669 AEVSATAETED

-749 LGYSSTDERGGSNS
+749 YGYSSMDERGGNNS

-768 SENQTMSNEYSSTV
+768 SENQTMSDEYSSTV
-782 EYSTEETQKYS
+782 EYSTEETQRYS
-793 TSISKT
+793 TSISYT
-799 SDATGFYRLVS
+799 SDATGYYRLVS
-810 AGKIHVF
+810 AGTLHVF

-838 KERYT
+838 KERHT
-843 YLDYSKDNASFN
+843 YLDYSKDNANFN
-855 DCENAVLSFEIPFAV
+855 DCENAVLPFEVPYSV
-870 HQYVFSKI
+870 HQYIFSKI
-878 SCPDGLVINEKTGII
+878 ARSDGLVIDQESGII
-893 EQYTGSAE
+893 EGYTGSAE

-908 MSVNNDDGTRSAVR
+908 ISVNNGDGTCSAVR
-922 VRGILAD
+922 VRGISANA
-929 TFRGNT
+929 FRGNT
-935 AIKGVLFPKYVS
+935 AVKGVSLPKYVS

-1031 DSSDGFND
+1031 DSSDGFDD

-1044 GNTTEQFFL
+1044 SNTTEQFFL
-1053 IGNGSVYRNL
+1053 IGNGSVYQNL

-1077 IFEGNTDTPLQ
+1077 IFAGNASTPLQ
-1088 FSSPKVTL
+1088 LSSPKVTL
-1096 NRVIVRSSPGFALIM
+1096 SRVTVRNSPGYSLILN
-1111 SAENTELSLFGTIE
+1111 AENTELSLFGTIE

-1148 VGKLRLTGNYLICRE
+1148 VGKLRLTGNYLVCRE

-1175 ELLPIDDEEFEQML
+1175 ELIVINDEKFEQMV
-1189 TSCIVTFDANGGS
+1189 TSCVITFDANGGELEETQK
-1202 VNKTE
+1202 V
-1207 QTVYYGQPYGTLPVP
+1207 VPYGQPYGTLPVP
-1222 TLQYYKFIGW
+1222 TL
-1232 FTEADGGTQIK
+1232 
-1243 ETTPVA
+1243 
-1249 SLVNHTLYAHWE
+1249 
-1261 PDTCVITFDTR
+1261 
-1272 GGTLE
+1272 
-1277 ETTKTLIYGQPYGA
+1277 
-1291 LPVPTREHCAFQGW
+1291 EHCAFNGW

-1461 SLGSHGSSSFTV
+1461 SLGNHGSSSFTV

-1538 DSTSTKTITFTYSPT
+1538 DSTSAKTITFTYSPT

>member
-74 ELTLLEAVSGEAFAA
+74 ELTLLEAVSGETFAA

-228 YDVRLLPS
+228 YDVELLPS

-251 TCTKPGNCAYWYCT
+251 TCTEPGNCAYWYCT

-353 IENNNPAT
+353 IENNNPVT

-437 TLTSP
+437 TLTNP

-461 IQPGTIGNITLHA
+461 IQPGTTGNITLHA
-474 NWTSNRNRAIAVNQL
+474 NWTSNRSRASAVNQL

-508 IGTIENVPLSQIEN
+508 IGTIENVPLSQIEYIGN
-522 FAYSKGININKTV
+522 SQGININKTV
-535 EYAKT
+535 KYTKT
-540 LGTGFSDTIVE
+540 LGTGFSDTITK

-576 SEHDEQIGKTKATTD
+576 NEHDEQIGKTKATTD
-591 SEGNVTAG
+591 SEGNVISG

-608 GVTSSSSSSGGS
+608 GVTSSSGSSGGS
-620 SSNSSKITMGE
+620 KAISSKVTQGE
-631 STGISG
+631 SVGINN
-637 SYSHENEES
+637 SYTNELELGA
-646 SSVKLGVDAK
+646 SVKLGMEATASAEYSAGPLKAGGEVSTSAEVETSVKDKITA
-656 LSASVGAGPYKVG
+656 STAASREASVGHEDSGTSENKW
-669 AELSASKETED
+669 D
-680 TSKDKTTATVGSSR
+680 TSNTST
-694 DSSVGIENSG
+694 
-704 SSEGHWDASLSSS
+704 
-717 SSWNEENGYE
+717 SSWNTESGYE
-727 SSSSSSRNSSV
+727 SSSSTSRNTTV
-738 SDTLSQVIYDR
+738 SDTLSQVINNRYS
-749 LGYSSTDERGGSNS
+749 YSSMDERGGSNS
-763 ATHSN
+763 TTNSN
-768 SENQTMSNEYSSTV
+768 SESQTMSDEYSSTI
-782 EYSTEETQKYS
+782 EYSTEDTQEYE
-793 TSISKT
+793 TSISYT
-799 SDATGFYRLVS
+799 SNATGYYRLVS
-810 AGKIHVF
+810 AGTLHVF

-827 SYFSYTYNVLD
+827 SYFTYTYNILD
-838 KERYT
+838 KERHT
-843 YLDYSKDNASFN
+843 YLDYSKDNANFN
-855 DCENAVLSFEIPFAV
+855 DCENAVLPFEIPYAV

-878 SCPDGLVINEKTGII
+878 ARSNGLVIDQETGII
-893 EQYTGSAE
+893 EAYTGSAK

-908 MSVNNDDGTRSAVR
+908 ISVNNGDGTCSAVR
-922 VRGILAD
+922 VRGISANA
-929 TFRGNT
+929 FRGNT

-957 TSLEVVSGYG
+957 TSLDVVSGYG

-1031 DSSDGFND
+1031 DSSDGFDD

-1044 GNTTEQFFL
+1044 SNTTEQFFL
-1053 IGNGSVYRNL
+1053 IGNGSVYQNL

-1077 IFEGNTDTPLQ
+1077 IFAGNASTPLQ
-1088 FSSPKVTL
+1088 LSSPKVTL
-1096 NRVIVRSSPGFALIM
+1096 SRVTVRNSPGYSLILN
-1111 SAENTELSLFGTIE
+1111 AENTELSLFGTIE

-1148 VGKLRLTGNYLICRE
+1148 VGKLRLTGNYLVCRE

-1170 TFVSG
+1170 SFVSG
-1175 ELLPIDDEEFEQML
+1175 ELKVINDEKFEQMV
-1189 TSCIVTFDANGGS
+1189 TSCVITFDANGGELEETQK
-1202 VNKTE
+1202 V
-1207 QTVYYGQPYGTLPVP
+1207 VPYGQPYGTLPVP
-1222 TLQYYKFIGW
+1222 TL
-1232 FTEADGGTQIK
+1232 
-1243 ETTPVA
+1243 
-1249 SLVNHTLYAHWE
+1249 
-1261 PDTCVITFDTR
+1261 
-1272 GGTLE
+1272 
-1277 ETTKTLIYGQPYGA
+1277 
-1291 LPVPTREHCAFQGW
+1291 EHCAFNGW

-1538 DSTSTKTITFTYSPT
+1538 DSTSTKTITFTYSISSVTNHAISGNFSSSSPHISYST
-1553 WVGST
+1553 TMAYRNRTANSVEVQVTTTVTMQSGWSGYNYGIALKTTYGSVSSGKVQIANYQGL
-1558 SSSGTIASSPKLSYS
+1558 SSSGSS
-1573 VTVEHQN
+1573 
-1580 RTASSVQ
+1580 RTASTG
-1587 LRVSWTTTIGAYY
+1587 WMTI
-1600 YTVYGQNF
+1600 
-1608 TASASSVSTG
+1608 
-1618 AVTVAG
+1618 
-1624 FNSWA
+1624 
-1629 SNVSYARSSTGTSG
+1629 
-1643 WITVPLSTTG
+1643 PLSTTN
-1653 ATSVPLSIYYYQT
+1653 PISISFNANLYNTNWENQYVNSSEYLDQYYSWAI
-1666 NSNGTDMSK
+1666 NI
-1675 NYGEESVNTTLN
+1675 
-1687 VSVPAY
+1687 PAY

>member
-48 STVSVDLLVVNNPGM
+48 STISVDLLVVNNPGM

-307 GLTEGSHCSVCGT
+307 GLTEGSHCSVCDAT
-320 ILVKQQVLPPL
+320 LVKQQVLPPL

-608 GVTSSSSSSGGS
+608 GVTSSSSSSSGGS
-620 SSNSSKITMGE
+620 KAISSKVTQGE
-631 STGISG
+631 SVGINN
-637 SYSHENEES
+637 SYTNELELGA
-646 SSVKLGVDAK
+646 SVKLGMEATASAEYSAGPLKAGGEVSTSAEVETSVKDKITA
-656 LSASVGAGPYKVG
+656 STAASREASVGHEDSGTSENKW
-669 AELSASKETED
+669 D
-680 TSKDKTTATVGSSR
+680 TSNTST
-694 DSSVGIENSG
+694 
-704 SSEGHWDASLSSS
+704 
-717 SSWNEENGYE
+717 SSWNTESGYE
-727 SSSSSSRNSSV
+727 SSSSTSRNTTV
-738 SDTLSQVIYDR
+738 SDTLSQVINNRYS
-749 LGYSSTDERGGSNS
+749 YSSMDERGGSNS
-763 ATHSN
+763 TTNSN
-768 SENQTMSNEYSSTV
+768 SESQTMSDEYSSTI
-782 EYSTEETQKYS
+782 EYSTEDTQEYE
-793 TSISKT
+793 TSISYT
-799 SDATGFYRLVS
+799 SNATGYYRLVS
-810 AGKIHVF
+810 AGTLHVF

-827 SYFSYTYNVLD
+827 SYFTYTYNILD
-838 KERYT
+838 KERHT
-843 YLDYSKDNASFN
+843 YLDYSKDNANFN
-855 DCENAVLSFEIPFAV
+855 DCENAVLPFEIPYAV

-878 SCPDGLVINEKTGII
+878 ARSNGLVIDQETGII
-893 EQYTGSAE
+893 EAYTGSAK

-908 MSVNNDDGTRSAVR
+908 ISVNNGDGTCSAVR
-922 VRGILAD
+922 VRGISANA
-929 TFRGNT
+929 FRGNT
-935 AIKGVLFPKYVS
+935 AVKGVSLPKYVS

-1053 IGNGSVYRNL
+1053 IGNGSVYRKL

-1202 VNKTE
+1202 VDKTE

-1222 TLQYYKFIGW
+1222 TLQYYKFVGW
-1232 FTEADGGTQIK
+1232 FTEASFGSLSLQLVK
-1243 ETTPVA
+1243 EV
-1249 SLVNHTLYAHWE
+1249 
-1261 PDTCVITFDTR
+1261 
-1272 GGTLE
+1272 
-1277 ETTKTLIYGQPYGA
+1277 
-1291 LPVPTREHCAFQGW
+1291 
-1305 YIENENGES
+1305 
-1314 IRVTEDMIVTGDQTL
+1314 
-1329 HASWQI
+1329 
-1335 RTYILKF
+1335 
-1342 DANGGTVSES
+1342 
-1352 ERKVYTDDPIG
+1352 
-1363 ELPVPTRV
+1363 
-1371 GHSFAGWFT
+1371 
-1380 ADGTRVTEGTKM
+1380 
-1392 DVVWDIV
+1392 
-1399 TLTARWTP
+1399 
-1407 LSYTVSWNTG
+1407 
-1417 TGYSI
+1417 
-1422 TVKRTSS
+1422 
-1429 PYAGASTGT
+1429 
-1438 LSSGSTVYYG
+1438 
-1448 DTLSVSYAASTGY
+1448 
-1461 SLGSHGSSSFTV
+1461 
-1473 TGNITSSSIYA
+1473 
-1484 SASLNS
+1484 
-1490 YTYNIVYQS
+1490 
-1499 SNGTRLGSSTATYK
+1499 
-1513 YGTTNTISPKSFSG
+1513 
-1527 YNTPAS
+1527 
-1533 QSVRW
+1533 
-1538 DSTSTKTITFTYSPT
+1538 
-1553 WVGST
+1553 
-1558 SSSGTIASSPKLSYS
+1558 
-1573 VTVEHQN
+1573 
-1580 RTASSVQ
+1580 
-1587 LRVSWTTTIGAYY
+1587 
-1600 YTVYGQNF
+1600 
-1608 TASASSVSTG
+1608 
-1618 AVTVAG
+1618 
-1624 FNSWA
+1624 
-1629 SNVSYARSSTGTSG
+1629 
-1643 WITVPLSTTG
+1643 
-1653 ATSVPLSIYYYQT
+1653 
-1666 NSNGTDMSK
+1666 
-1675 NYGEESVNTTLN
+1675 
-1687 VSVPAY
+1687 

>member
-353 IENNNPAT
+353 IENNNPTT

-437 TLTSP
+437 TLTNP

-461 IQPGTIGNITLHA
+461 IQPGTTGNITLHA
-474 NWTSNRNRAIAVNQL
+474 NWTSNRSRASAVNQL

-508 IGTIENVPLSQIEN
+508 IGTIENVPLSQIEYIGN
-522 FAYSKGININKTV
+522 SQGININKTV
-535 EYAKT
+535 KYTKT
-540 LGTGFSDTIVE
+540 LGTGFSDTITK

-576 SEHDEQIGKTKATTD
+576 NEHDEQIGKTKATTD
-591 SEGNVTAG
+591 SEGNVISG

-608 GVTSSSSSSGGS
+608 GVTSSSGSSGGS
-620 SSNSSKITMGE
+620 KAISSKVTQGE
-631 STGISG
+631 SVGINN
-637 SYSHENEES
+637 SYTNELELGA
-646 SSVKLGVDAK
+646 SVKLGMEATASAEYSAGPLKAGGEVSTSAEVETSVKDKITA
-656 LSASVGAGPYKVG
+656 STAASREASVGHEDSGTSENKW
-669 AELSASKETED
+669 D
-680 TSKDKTTATVGSSR
+680 TSNTST
-694 DSSVGIENSG
+694 
-704 SSEGHWDASLSSS
+704 
-717 SSWNEENGYE
+717 SSWNTESGYE
-727 SSSSSSRNSSV
+727 SSSSTSRNTTV
-738 SDTLSQVIYDR
+738 SDTLSQVINNRYS
-749 LGYSSTDERGGSNS
+749 YSSMDERGGSNS
-763 ATHSN
+763 TTNSN
-768 SENQTMSNEYSSTV
+768 SESQTMSDEYSSTI
-782 EYSTEETQKYS
+782 EYSTEDTQEYE
-793 TSISKT
+793 TSISYT
-799 SDATGFYRLVS
+799 SNATGYYRLVS
-810 AGKIHVF
+810 AGTLHVF

-827 SYFSYTYNVLD
+827 SYFTYTYNILD
-838 KERYT
+838 KERHT
-843 YLDYSKDNASFN
+843 YLDYSKDNANFN
-855 DCENAVLSFEIPFAV
+855 DCENAVLPFEIPYAV

-878 SCPDGLVINEKTGII
+878 ARSNGLVIDQETGII
-893 EQYTGSAE
+893 EAYTGSAK

-908 MSVNNDDGTRSAVR
+908 ISVNNGDGTCSAVR
-922 VRGILAD
+922 VRGISANA
-929 TFRGNT
+929 FRGNT

-980 SLGKFS
+980 SLGKFF

-1031 DSSDGFND
+1031 DSSDGFDD

-1044 GNTTEQFFL
+1044 SNTTEQFFL
-1053 IGNGSVYRNL
+1053 IGNGSVYQNL

-1077 IFEGNTDTPLQ
+1077 IFAGNASTPLQ
-1088 FSSPKVTL
+1088 LSSPKVTL
-1096 NRVIVRSSPGFALIM
+1096 SRVTVRNSPGYSLILN
-1111 SAENTELSLFGTIE
+1111 AENTELSLFGTIE

-1148 VGKLRLTGNYLICRE
+1148 VGKLRLTGNYLVCRE

-1170 TFVSG
+1170 SFVSG
-1175 ELLPIDDEEFEQML
+1175 ELKVINDEKFEQMV
-1189 TSCIVTFDANGGS
+1189 TSCVITFDANGGELEETQK
-1202 VNKTE
+1202 V
-1207 QTVYYGQPYGTLPVP
+1207 VPYGQPYGTLPVP
-1222 TLQYYKFIGW
+1222 TL
-1232 FTEADGGTQIK
+1232 
-1243 ETTPVA
+1243 
-1249 SLVNHTLYAHWE
+1249 
-1261 PDTCVITFDTR
+1261 
-1272 GGTLE
+1272 
-1277 ETTKTLIYGQPYGA
+1277 
-1291 LPVPTREHCAFQGW
+1291 EHCAFNGW

-1538 DSTSTKTITFTYSPT
+1538 DSTSTKTITFTYSISSVTNHAISGNFSSSSPHISYST
-1553 WVGST
+1553 TMAYRNRTANSVEVQVTTTVTMQSGWSGYNYGIALKTTYGSVSSGKVQIANYQGL
-1558 SSSGTIASSPKLSYS
+1558 SSSGSS
-1573 VTVEHQN
+1573 
-1580 RTASSVQ
+1580 RTASTG
-1587 LRVSWTTTIGAYY
+1587 WMTI
-1600 YTVYGQNF
+1600 
-1608 TASASSVSTG
+1608 
-1618 AVTVAG
+1618 
-1624 FNSWA
+1624 
-1629 SNVSYARSSTGTSG
+1629 
-1643 WITVPLSTTG
+1643 PLSTTN
-1653 ATSVPLSIYYYQT
+1653 PISISFNANLYNTNWENQYVNSSEYLDQYYSWAI
-1666 NSNGTDMSK
+1666 NI
-1675 NYGEESVNTTLN
+1675 
-1687 VSVPAY
+1687 PAY

>member
-228 YDVRLLPS
+228 YDVELLPS

-251 TCTKPGNCAYWYCT
+251 TCTEPGNCAYWYCT

-353 IENNNPAT
+353 IENNNPVT

-398 GTTGSKVLYA
+398 GTTGNKVLYA

-437 TLTSP
+437 TLTNP

-461 IQPGTIGNITLHA
+461 IQPGTTGNITLHA
-474 NWTSNRNRAIAVNQL
+474 NWTSNRSRASAVNQL

-508 IGTIENVPLSQIEN
+508 IGTIENVPLSQIEYIGN
-522 FAYSKGININKTV
+522 SQGININKTV
-535 EYAKT
+535 KYTKT
-540 LGTGFSDTIVE
+540 LGTGFSDTITK

-576 SEHDEQIGKTKATTD
+576 NEHDEQIGKTKATTD
-591 SEGNVTAG
+591 SEGNVISG

-608 GVTSSSSSSGGS
+608 GVTSSSGSSGGS
-620 SSNSSKITMGE
+620 KAISSKVTQGE
-631 STGISG
+631 SVGINN
-637 SYSHENEES
+637 SYTNELELGA
-646 SSVKLGVDAK
+646 SVKLGMEATASAEYSAGPLKAGGEVSTSAEVETSVKDKITA
-656 LSASVGAGPYKVG
+656 STAASREASVGHEDSGTSENKW
-669 AELSASKETED
+669 D
-680 TSKDKTTATVGSSR
+680 TSNTST
-694 DSSVGIENSG
+694 
-704 SSEGHWDASLSSS
+704 
-717 SSWNEENGYE
+717 SSWNTESGYE
-727 SSSSSSRNSSV
+727 SSSSTSRNTTV
-738 SDTLSQVIYDR
+738 SDTLSQVINNRYS
-749 LGYSSTDERGGSNS
+749 YSSMDERGGSNS
-763 ATHSN
+763 TTNSN
-768 SENQTMSNEYSSTV
+768 SESQTMSDEYSSTI
-782 EYSTEETQKYS
+782 EYSTEDTQEYE
-793 TSISKT
+793 TSISYT
-799 SDATGFYRLVS
+799 SNATGYYRLVS
-810 AGKIHVF
+810 AGTLHVF

-827 SYFSYTYNVLD
+827 SYFTYTYNILD
-838 KERYT
+838 KERHT
-843 YLDYSKDNASFN
+843 YLDYSKDNANFN
-855 DCENAVLSFEIPFAV
+855 DCENAVLPFEIPYAV

-878 SCPDGLVINEKTGII
+878 ARSNGLVIDQETGII
-893 EQYTGSAE
+893 EAYTGSAK

-908 MSVNNDDGTRSAVR
+908 ISVNNGDGTCSAVR
-922 VRGILAD
+922 VRGISANA
-929 TFRGNT
+929 FRGNT
-935 AIKGVLFPKYVS
+935 AVKGVSLPKYVS

-1031 DSSDGFND
+1031 DSSDGFDD

-1044 GNTTEQFFL
+1044 SNTTEQFFL
-1053 IGNGSVYRNL
+1053 IGNGSVYQNL

-1077 IFEGNTDTPLQ
+1077 IFAGNASTPLQ
-1088 FSSPKVTL
+1088 LSSPKVTL
-1096 NRVIVRSSPGFALIM
+1096 SRVTVRNSPGYSLILN
-1111 SAENTELSLFGTIE
+1111 AENTELSLFGTIE

-1148 VGKLRLTGNYLICRE
+1148 VGKLRLTGNYLVCRE

-1175 ELLPIDDEEFEQML
+1175 ELIVINDEKFEQMV
-1189 TSCIVTFDANGGS
+1189 TSCVITFDANGGELEETQK
-1202 VNKTE
+1202 V
-1207 QTVYYGQPYGTLPVP
+1207 VPYGQPYGTLPVP
-1222 TLQYYKFIGW
+1222 TL
-1232 FTEADGGTQIK
+1232 
-1243 ETTPVA
+1243 
-1249 SLVNHTLYAHWE
+1249 
-1261 PDTCVITFDTR
+1261 
-1272 GGTLE
+1272 
-1277 ETTKTLIYGQPYGA
+1277 
-1291 LPVPTREHCAFQGW
+1291 EHCAFNGW